1 MLADGSSRPLQK
13 GEILQPGAKLNIA
26 DDAKLIL
33 APYDESPA
41 AATPD
46 APAHDAPAPGQP
58 QAPDAG
64 TAASPDIAALQKSIL
79 QGVDPTQNFEASAAG
94 GAPAAGGGGGIGG
107 VAGASG
113 NGGFVTID
121 RIGDATIAAAGFD
134 TTYQT
139 EPVVDTQQV
148 VEPLLVNE
156 LTDQGEQLV
165 VAEDGVLNGNLLDN
179 TVNTDGPSAAS
190 VLLFSWGGNAN
201 VAVGT
206 SVTIDGIGTLVVNGD
221 GSFTF
226 TPAPNYDGAVPPVV
240 YTVTDGT
247 DTVQSTLELT
257 ITPVNDLADQGE
269 NVVVTEDAAVSGNL
283 LDNTVDNDGPQA
295 ATVTGFSWGGLA
307 NTTLGTPVTLA
318 GVGTLLVNA
327 DGSYQFTPATNYDG
341 PVPAVSYT
349 VTDGT
354 DSVQSILTITIIPVD
369 EPVEL
374 AGLQLEGGELTL
386 NEASLAGGSNPNAAA
401 VTQSGIFTFSAAD
414 GVQSLTLGGVA
425 LVTNGQAVTAF
436 PQTIISPL
444 GNQLIVTGINYNPVT
459 GTGSVNYS
467 YTLGGSETH
476 TQPANDNSLSES
488 FSVVL
493 VDTDGD
499 NTSGSLDVV
508 ILDDVPSVTLTT
520 NSEGLGSVSVDES
533 LVSLGGVGS
542 DGVASATL
550 SAANVQA
557 QFNPA
562 FGADG
567 AGSIGYSLALTGTN
581 VASGLY
587 AVDPAAANGQGA
599 AIVLNQVGNVIT
611 GSAGGVDYFTLTIN
625 PSTGEVTLALLDNVW
640 HGDTTNADD
649 SVALT
654 LGQGVLTLVQTV
666 TDADGDSASASVDL
680 GANGVFRFEDD
691 GPRAGLAEEA
701 PRLGATVDESLVSLG
716 GVGGDGVASATLS
729 AANVQA
735 QFNPAFGADGA
746 GSIGYS
752 LALTGTNVA
761 SGLYAV
767 DPLAANG
774 QGAAIVLNQVGN
786 VITGSAGGVDYFTLT
801 INPSTGEVTL
811 ALLDNVWHG
820 DTTNADDSV
829 ALTLGQGVLTLV
841 QTVTDADGDSA
852 SASVDLGANGVF
864 RFEDDGPR
872 AGLAVEAPRLGATVD
887 ESLVSLGGVG
897 SDGVASATLSAA
909 NVQAQFAPA
918 FGADGAGSIGYSL
931 ALTGTN
937 VASGLY
943 AVDPAAAN
951 GQGAAIVL
959 NQVGNV
965 ITGSAGGVDYF
976 TLTINPSTGEVTLAL
991 LDNVWHGDTTNA
1003 DDSVALTL
1011 GQGVLTLVQ
1020 TVTDADGDSAS
1031 ASVDLGAN
1039 GVFRF
1044 EDDGP
1049 RAGLAEEA
1057 PRLGATVD
1065 ESLVSLGGVGGDG
1078 VASATLS
1085 AANVQAQFNP
1095 AFGADGAGSIGYSL
1109 ALTGT
1114 NVASGLYAVD
1124 PLAANGQGAAIVLN
1138 QVGNV
1143 ITGSA
1148 GGVDYF
1154 TLTINPSTGEVT
1166 LALLD
1171 NVWHGDTTNADD
1183 SVALTL
1189 GQGVLTLV
1197 QTVTDADGDSASAS
1211 VDLGANGVFRF
1222 EDDGPR
1228 AGLAEEAPRLD
1239 ATVDESLVSLGGV
1252 GGDGVASATLSAA
1265 NVQAQFNP
1273 AFGADGAGSIGYS
1286 LALTGTNV
1294 ASGLYAVDPLAANGQ
1309 GAAIVLNQVGN
1320 VITGSAGGVD
1330 YFTLTINP
1338 STGEVTL
1345 ALLDNVWHGD
1355 TTNADDS
1362 VALTLGQG
1370 VLTLVQTVT
1379 DADGDSA
1386 SASVDLGAN
1395 GVFRFEDDG
1404 PRAGLAVEAPR
1415 LGATVDESL
1424 VSLGGVGSDG
1434 VASATLSAANVQAQ
1448 FAPAFGADGA
1458 GSIGYSLAL
1467 TGTNVASGL
1476 YAVDP
1481 AAANGQGAAIVLNQV
1496 GNVITGSAGG
1506 VDYFTLTINPSTG
1519 EVTLALLDNVW
1530 HGDTTNAD
1538 DSVALTLGQGV
1549 LTLVQTVT
1557 DADGD
1562 SASASVDLG
1571 ANGVFRFED
1580 DGPRAG
1586 LAEEAPRLGATVDES
1601 LVSLGGVGGDGV
1613 ASATLSAANVQAQFN
1628 PAFGADGAGSIGY
1641 SLALTGTNVAS
1652 GLYAVD
1658 PLAANGQGAAIVL
1671 NQVGNVITGSAG
1683 GVDYFT
1689 LTINPSTGEVTL
1701 ALLDNVWH
1709 GDTTNADDSVALTLG
1724 QGVLTLVQTVTDA
1737 DGDSASASVDL
1748 GANGVFRFEDDGPRA
1763 GLAEEAPRLGATVD
1777 ESLVS
1782 LGGVGGDGVASATLS
1797 AANVQAQFNPAFGA
1811 DGAGSIGYSLAL
1823 TGTNVAS
1830 GLYAVDPLAANGQG
1844 AAIVLNQV
1852 GNVITGSAG
1861 GVDYFT
1867 LTINPSTGEVTLA
1880 LLDNVWHGD
1889 TTNAD
1894 DSVALTLGQGVLTLV
1909 QTVTDADGDS
1919 ASASVD
1925 LGANGVFR
1933 FEDDGPRAGLAVEA
1947 PRLGATVDESL
1958 VSLGGV
1964 GGDGVASAT
1973 LSAAN
1978 VQAQFNPA
1986 FGADGAG
1993 SIGYSLA
2000 LTGTNVASGLY
2011 AVDPLAANGQGAAIV
2026 LNQVGN
2032 VITGSAGGVDYFTLT
2047 INPSTGEVTLALLDN
2062 VWHGDTTNADDSVA
2076 LTLGQGVLTLV
2087 QTVTDADGDSASASV
2102 DLGANGV
2109 FRFEDDGPRAGLA
2122 VEAPRLGAT
2131 VDESLVSLGGVGSD
2145 GVASATLSAANVQ
2158 AQFAPAFGADGAGSI
2173 GYSLALTGTNVASG
2187 LYAVDPAAANG
2198 QGAAIV
2204 LNQVGNV
2211 ITGSAGGV
2219 DYFTLTINPSTGE
2232 VTLALL
2238 DNVWHGDTTNADD
2251 SVALTLGQG
2260 VLTLVQTV
2268 TDADG
2273 DSASASVDLGA
2284 NGVFRFEDDGPRAG
2298 LAEEAPRLGAT
2309 VDESL
2314 VSLGG
2319 VGSDG
2324 VASAS
2329 LSAANVQAQFN
2340 PAFGADGAGS
2350 IGYSLALTGTNV
2362 ASGLYA
2368 VDPAA
2373 ANGQGAAI
2381 VLNQVGNVIT
2391 GSAGGVDY
2399 FTLTINPSTGEVTL
2413 ALLDNVWHGDT
2424 TNADDSVALTLGQGV
2439 LTLVQT
2445 VTDADGDSASAS
2457 VDLGANGVFRFE
2469 DDGPSVTINA
2479 VADSGI
2485 TLTTQ
2490 DAQTIGSASDTAT
2503 GSFAAAFLAA
2513 AVPSYGADGPG
2524 TTTVSGY
2531 SLSVTDSNSGL
2542 TSNGLAITL
2551 TKVGSD
2557 IVGSTTAGEVF
2568 RISVAS
2574 NGTVTLTQSAE
2585 LDHLPE
2591 DVDNSNDNNLISLAN
2606 GKVLLSATVTVV
2618 DGDNDTATGTVSAD
2632 LGGNIRFEDDV
2643 PSVTINAVADSGIT
2657 LTTQDAQTIG
2667 SASDT
2672 ATGSFAAAFLAAAVP
2687 SYGAD
2692 GPGTTTVSGY
2702 SLSVTDS
2709 NSGLTSNGLAITLT
2723 KVGSDIVGST
2733 TAGEVFRISVASN
2746 GTVTLTQSAE
2756 LDHLPEDVD
2765 NSNDNNLISLANGKV
2780 LLSATVTVVDGD
2792 NDTATGTVSADLGG
2806 NIRFEDDVPSVTIN
2820 AVADSGITLTTQD
2833 AQTIGS
2839 ASDTATGS
2847 FAAAFL
2853 AAAVPSYGADGPGTT
2868 TVSGY
2873 SLSVTDSNS
2882 GLTSN
2887 GLAITLTKVGSD
2899 IVGSTTAGEVFR
2911 ISVASNGT
2919 VTLTQ
2924 SAELDHL
2931 PEDVDNSND
2940 NNLISLANGKV
2951 LLSATVTVV
2960 DGDNDT
2966 ATGTVSA
2973 DLGGNIRFEDDVP
2986 SVTINAVADSGITL
3000 TTQDAQTIG
3009 SASDTATGSFAA
3021 AFLAAAVPSYGAD
3034 GPGTTTVSGYSLSVT
3049 DSNSGLTSNGLAITL
3064 TKVGSDIVGST
3075 TAGEVFRISVASNGT
3090 VTLTQSAELDHLPED
3105 VDNSNDNNL
3114 ISLANG
3120 KVLLSATVTVVDGDN
3135 DTATGTVS
3143 ADLGGNI
3150 RFEDD
3155 VPSVTINAVADSG
3168 ITLTTQDAQTIGS
3181 ASDTATGSFAAA
3193 FLAAAVPSYGADGPG
3208 TTTVSGYSLSVT
3220 DSNSG
3225 LTSNGLA
3232 ITLTKV
3238 GSDIVGSTTAGEVF
3252 RISVASNGT
3261 VTLTQSAELDHL
3273 PEDVDNSNDNNLISL
3288 ANGKVLLSATVT
3300 VVDGDNDTATGTV
3313 SADLGGNIRFEDDVP
3328 SVTIN
3333 AVADSGI
3340 TLTTQDAQTI
3350 GSASDTATGSFAAA
3364 FLAAAVP
3371 SYGADGPGTTTVSGY
3386 SLSVTDS
3393 NSGLTSNGLAITLTK
3408 VGSDIVGSTT
3418 AGEVFR
3424 ISVASNGTV
3433 TLTQSA
3439 ELDHL
3444 PEDVDN
3450 SNDNNLISL
3459 ANGKVLLSATVT
3471 VVDGDNDTATGTVSA
3486 DLGGN
3491 IRFEDDVPSV
3501 TINAVADSG
3510 ITLTTQDAQT
3520 IGSASDTA
3528 TGSFAAAFLAAAV
3541 PSYGADGPG
3550 TTTVSGYSLSVT
3562 DSNSGLTSNGLA
3574 ITLTKVGSDIV
3585 GSTTAG
3591 EVFRI
3596 SVASNGTVTLTQSAE
3611 LDHLPEDVDN
3621 SNDNNLISLANGKV
3635 LLSATVTVVDG
3646 DNDTATGTVSAD
3658 LGGNIRF
3665 EDDVPSVTINAVA
3678 DSGITLTTQDAQT
3691 IGSASD
3697 TATGSFAAAFL
3708 AAAVPSYGADGPGT
3722 TTVSGYSLSVTD
3734 SNSGL
3739 TSNGLAI
3746 TLTKVG
3752 SDIVGST
3759 TAGEVFRIS
3768 VASNG
3773 TVTLTQS
3780 AELDHLPED
3789 VDNSNDNN
3797 LISLAN
3803 GKVLLSATVT
3813 VVDGDNDTATG
3824 TVSADLGGNIRFE
3837 DDVPSVTIN
3846 AVADSG
3852 ITLTTQD
3859 AQTIG
3864 SASDTATGSFAAAF
3878 LAAAVPSYGA
3888 DGPGTTTVSG
3898 YSLSVTDSNSGLTS
3912 NGLAITLTKVGSD
3925 IVGSTTAGEVFR
3937 ISVASNGT
3945 VTLTQSAELDHLPED
3960 VDNSNDNNLIS
3971 LANGKVLLSATVT
3984 VVDGDND
3991 TATGTVSADLGG
4003 NIRFEDDVPS
4013 VTINAVADS
4022 GITLTTQDAQ
4032 TIGSASD
4039 TATGSFAAAF
4049 LAAAVPSYGADG
4061 PGTTTVSG
4069 YSLSVTDSNSGLTSN
4084 GLAITLT
4091 KVGSDIVG
4099 STTAGEVFRISV
4111 ASNGT
4116 VTLTQSA
4123 ELDHLPED
4131 VDNSND
4137 NNLISLA
4144 NGKVLLSATV
4154 TVVDGDNDT
4163 ATGTVSADLGGNIR
4177 FEDDVPS
4184 VTINA
4189 VADSSITLTT
4199 QDAQTI
4205 GSASDTATG
4214 SFAAAFLAAAVPS
4227 YGADGPGTTTVS
4239 GYSLSVTDSNS
4250 GLTSNGLA
4258 ITLTKVGSDIVGSTT
4273 AGEVFRISV
4282 ASNGTVTLTQSA
4294 ELDHLPEDVD
4304 NSNDNNLISLANGKV
4319 LLSATVTVV
4328 DGDNDTATGT
4338 VSADLGGNIRF
4349 EDDVPS
4355 VTINAVA
4362 DSGIT
4367 LTTQDAQTIGSA
4379 SDTATGSFAAA
4390 FLAAAV
4396 PSYGADGP
4404 GTTTVSGYSLSVTD
4418 SNSGLTSNGLAITLT
4433 KVGSD
4438 IVGSTTAGEVFRIS
4452 VASNGTVTLTQSA
4465 ELDHLPETV
4474 DNSNDN
4480 NLISLANGKVLLS
4493 ATVTVVDGDNDT
4505 ATGTVSADLGGNIR
4519 FEDDVP
4525 SVTINAVADSSI
4537 TLTTQDAQTI
4547 GSASDTATGSFAAAF
4562 LAAAVPSY
4570 GADGPGT
4577 TTVSGYSLSV
4587 TDSNSGL
4594 TSNGLAITLTKVGS
4608 DIVGS
4613 TTAGEVFRISVASN
4627 GTVTLTQSAELD
4639 HLPEDVDNSNDN
4651 NLISLANG
4659 KVLLSATVT
4668 VVDGD
4673 NDTATGTVSADLG
4686 GNIRF
4691 EDDVPTAN
4699 PVTNAGQATQVQN
4712 TNLMLI
4718 LDISGS
4724 MDYDSGYQGMTRM
4737 QVMQKSALE
4746 LLDKYSAYGN
4756 VMVNIITFA
4765 TSATNPTGVWVNVDT
4780 AKAIILGLVST
4791 DSTNYDDALNEA
4803 IKAFGDTGKLANA
4816 QNVSYFMSD
4825 GEPNANALSGSPATV
4840 PDGNNSLGGG
4850 DGIDGD
4856 GTTLTGEAKDWA
4868 DFLKANDINSFA
4880 LGMGSGSTAS
4890 ALDPIAYNGVSEVNT
4905 TSLIVTDFSQ
4915 LAATLLSTVVAP
4927 PLSGQLLNGGLTAST
4942 GADGGWIGSITVA
4955 GVTYHYDQK
4964 TDISSVTG
4972 GTSAGTFNT
4981 ATNEW
4986 SISVAGGILKV
4997 DMDNGAYTFTPP
5009 SVIPSGGISQVFGYN
5024 VIDHD
5029 GDTAASTLSLIINPA
5044 IGPTVVRDDFVI
5056 TNQDPSTIPDWALLA
5071 NDTGPLAATQ
5081 VITGVS
5087 GAVGGTVTDG
5097 AGSIVFDDTSGSATP
5112 STYDGSFNYTNSTTT
5127 DPAKVFVDVQSGST
5141 LTGSYLDEILIG
5153 GSGNDTLNGNAGN
5166 DILLGGAG
5174 NDSLNGG
5181 EGNDI
5186 LVGGA
5191 GNDTLNGGSGNDTA
5205 SYLDSTAGVTVTVN
5219 GNNQITG
5226 GAGTDSLSNMENL
5239 IGSMFNDS
5247 LTGDGNA
5254 NVLSGL
5260 AGNDILIGGGG
5271 DDMLIGGAGSDTMTG
5286 GTGKDTFKWMAGD
5299 AGGIDT
5305 IKDFTTGAN
5314 GDVLDLSELLSGEH
5328 TNAATLDQYFNFASG
5343 PGSNKS
5349 TLTIDLDGSGSASTT
5364 HTIFFDNVDLTLGGT
5379 RTDQQII
5386 QDLLDQ
5392 GNLKVDP

>member
-1 MLADGSSRPLQK
+1 M
-13 GEILQPGAKLNIA
+13 
-26 DDAKLIL
+26 
-33 APYDESPA
+33 
-41 AATPD
+41 
-46 APAHDAPAPGQP
+46 
-58 QAPDAG
+58 
-64 TAASPDIAALQKSIL
+64 QKSIL

-134 TTYQT
+134 TTYQA
-139 EPVVDTQQV
+139 EPVVDTQQIA
-148 VEPLLVNE
+148 EPLLVNE
-156 LTDQGEQLV
+156 LTDQGEQLT
-165 VAEDGVLNGNLLDN
+165 VAEDGSLSGNLLDN
-179 TVNTDGPSAAS
+179 TVNTDGPQAAS
-190 VLLFSWGGNAN
+190 VLIFTWGDNAN
-201 VAVGT
+201 IAAGT
-206 SVTIDGIGTLVVNGD
+206 SVTIDGVGTLIVNTD

-226 TPAPNYDGAVPPVV
+226 TPAPNYDGAVPPVI

-257 ITPVNDLADQGE
+257 ITPINDLADEGE
-269 NVVVTEDAAVSGNL
+269 SVVVTEDVAVSGNL
-283 LDNTVDNDGPQA
+283 LANTIDNDGPQA
-295 ATVTGFSWGGLA
+295 ASVSGFSWGGVA
-307 NTTLGTPVTLA
+307 NATLGTPVSLA
-318 GVGTLLVNA
+318 GIGTLLINA
-327 DGSYQFTPATNYDG
+327 DGSYQFTPALNYDG

-349 VTDGT
+349 VTDGVDT
-354 DSVQSILTITIIPVD
+354 VQSTLTITITPVD

-374 AGLQLEGGELTL
+374 AGLQVEGGELTL
-386 NEASLAGGSNPNAAA
+386 NEASLADGSNPNAAA
-401 VTQSGIFTFSAAD
+401 LTQSGIFTFSAAD

-425 LVTNGQAVTAF
+425 LITNGQTITSF
-436 PQTIISPL
+436 PQTIASPL
-444 GNQLIVTGINYNPVT
+444 GNQLTVTGINYNPAT
-459 GTGSVNYS
+459 GTGSVSYS
-467 YTLGGSETH
+467 YTLNDSETH
-476 TQPANDNSLSES
+476 TQPANDASLVES
-488 FSVVL
+488 FNVVL
-493 VDTDGD
+493 VDPDGD
-499 NTSGSLDVV
+499 TANGSLDVV
-508 ILDDVPSVTLTT
+508 ILDDIPSVTLTSNT
-520 NSEGLGSVSVDES
+520 QGLGTVSVDES
-533 LVSLGGVGS
+533 LVSLGGVGG
-542 DGVASATL
+542 DGVASASL
-550 SAANVQA
+550 SAADVQA

-567 AGSIGYSLALTGTN
+567 AGSIGYSLALSGSN

-587 AVDPAAANGQGA
+587 AVDPLAANGQGA
-599 AIVLNQVGNVIT
+599 AILLNQVGNVIT

-625 PSTGEVTLALLDNVW
+625 PTSGEVTLALLDNVW
-640 HGDTTNADD
+640 HGDTSNADD

-654 LGQGVLTLVQTV
+654 VGQGVLTLVQTV
-666 TDADGDSASASVDL
+666 TDADGDRASAAVDL
-680 GANGVFRFEDD
+680 GANSVFRFEDD

-701 PRLGATVDESLVSLG
+701 PSLGATVDESLVSLG
-716 GVGGDGVASATLS
+716 GVGGDGVASASLS
-729 AANVQA
+729 AADVQA

-752 LALTGTNVA
+752 LALSGSNVA

-774 QGAAIVLNQVGN
+774 QGAAILLNQVGN

-801 INPSTGEVTL
+801 INPTSGEVTL

-820 DTTNADDSV
+820 DTSNADDSV
-829 ALTLGQGVLTLV
+829 ALTVGQGVLTLV
-841 QTVTDADGDSA
+841 QTVTDADGDRA
-852 SASVDLGANGVF
+852 SVAVDLGANSVF

-872 AGLAVEAPRLGATVD
+872 AGLAEEAPSLGATVD

-897 SDGVASATLSAA
+897 GDGVASASLSAA
-909 NVQAQFAPA
+909 DVQAQFNPA

-931 ALTGTN
+931 ALSGSN

-943 AVDPAAAN
+943 AVDPLAAN
-951 GQGAAIVL
+951 GQGAAILL

-976 TLTINPSTGEVTLAL
+976 TLTINPTSGEVTLAL
-991 LDNVWHGDTTNA
+991 LDNVWHGDTSNA
-1003 DDSVALTL
+1003 DDSVALTV

-1020 TVTDADGDSAS
+1020 TVTDADGDRAS
-1031 ASVDLGAN
+1031 AAVDLGAN
-1039 GVFRF
+1039 SVFRF

-1057 PRLGATVD
+1057 PSLGATVD

-1078 VASATLS
+1078 VASASLS
-1085 AANVQAQFNP
+1085 AADVQAQFNP

-1109 ALTGT
+1109 ALSGS

-1124 PLAANGQGAAIVLN
+1124 PLTANGQGAAILLN

-1154 TLTINPSTGEVT
+1154 TLTINPTSGEVT

-1171 NVWHGDTTNADD
+1171 NVWHGDTSNADD
-1183 SVALTL
+1183 SVALTV

-1197 QTVTDADGDSASAS
+1197 QTVTDADGDRASAA
-1211 VDLGANGVFRF
+1211 VDLGANSVFRF

-1228 AGLAEEAPRLD
+1228 AGLAEEAPSLG

-1252 GGDGVASATLSAA
+1252 GGDGVASASLSAA
-1265 NVQAQFNP
+1265 DVQAQFNP

-1286 LALTGTNV
+1286 LALSGSNV

-1309 GAAIVLNQVGN
+1309 GAAILLNQVGN

-1338 STGEVTL
+1338 TSGEVTL

-1355 TTNADDS
+1355 TSNADDS
-1362 VALTLGQG
+1362 VALTVGQG

-1379 DADGDSA
+1379 DADGDRA
-1386 SASVDLGAN
+1386 SAAVDLGAN
-1395 GVFRFEDDG
+1395 
-1404 PRAGLAVEAPR
+1404 
-1415 LGATVDESL
+1415 S
-1424 VSLGGVGSDG
+1424 
-1434 VASATLSAANVQAQ
+1434 
-1448 FAPAFGADGA
+1448 
-1458 GSIGYSLAL
+1458 
-1467 TGTNVASGL
+1467 
-1476 YAVDP
+1476 
-1481 AAANGQGAAIVLNQV
+1481 
-1496 GNVITGSAGG
+1496 
-1506 VDYFTLTINPSTG
+1506 
-1519 EVTLALLDNVW
+1519 
-1530 HGDTTNAD
+1530 
-1538 DSVALTLGQGV
+1538 
-1549 LTLVQTVT
+1549 
-1557 DADGD
+1557 
-1562 SASASVDLG
+1562 
-1571 ANGVFRFED
+1571 
-1580 DGPRAG
+1580 
-1586 LAEEAPRLGATVDES
+1586 
-1601 LVSLGGVGGDGV
+1601 
-1613 ASATLSAANVQAQFN
+1613 
-1628 PAFGADGAGSIGY
+1628 
-1641 SLALTGTNVAS
+1641 
-1652 GLYAVD
+1652 
-1658 PLAANGQGAAIVL
+1658 
-1671 NQVGNVITGSAG
+1671 
-1683 GVDYFT
+1683 
-1689 LTINPSTGEVTL
+1689 
-1701 ALLDNVWH
+1701 
-1709 GDTTNADDSVALTLG
+1709 
-1724 QGVLTLVQTVTDA
+1724 
-1737 DGDSASASVDL
+1737 
-1748 GANGVFRFEDDGPRA
+1748 
-1763 GLAEEAPRLGATVD
+1763 
-1777 ESLVS
+1777 
-1782 LGGVGGDGVASATLS
+1782 
-1797 AANVQAQFNPAFGA
+1797 
-1811 DGAGSIGYSLAL
+1811 
-1823 TGTNVAS
+1823 
-1830 GLYAVDPLAANGQG
+1830 
-1844 AAIVLNQV
+1844 
-1852 GNVITGSAG
+1852 
-1861 GVDYFT
+1861 
-1867 LTINPSTGEVTLA
+1867 
-1880 LLDNVWHGD
+1880 
-1889 TTNAD
+1889 
-1894 DSVALTLGQGVLTLV
+1894 
-1909 QTVTDADGDS
+1909 
-1919 ASASVD
+1919 
-1925 LGANGVFR
+1925 
-1933 FEDDGPRAGLAVEA
+1933 
-1947 PRLGATVDESL
+1947 
-1958 VSLGGV
+1958 
-1964 GGDGVASAT
+1964 
-1973 LSAAN
+1973 
-1978 VQAQFNPA
+1978 
-1986 FGADGAG
+1986 
-1993 SIGYSLA
+1993 
-2000 LTGTNVASGLY
+2000 
-2011 AVDPLAANGQGAAIV
+2011 
-2026 LNQVGN
+2026 
-2032 VITGSAGGVDYFTLT
+2032 
-2047 INPSTGEVTLALLDN
+2047 
-2062 VWHGDTTNADDSVA
+2062 
-2076 LTLGQGVLTLV
+2076 
-2087 QTVTDADGDSASASV
+2087 
-2102 DLGANGV
+2102 
-2109 FRFEDDGPRAGLA
+2109 
-2122 VEAPRLGAT
+2122 
-2131 VDESLVSLGGVGSD
+2131 
-2145 GVASATLSAANVQ
+2145 
-2158 AQFAPAFGADGAGSI
+2158 
-2173 GYSLALTGTNVASG
+2173 
-2187 LYAVDPAAANG
+2187 
-2198 QGAAIV
+2198 
-2204 LNQVGNV
+2204 
-2211 ITGSAGGV
+2211 
-2219 DYFTLTINPSTGE
+2219 
-2232 VTLALL
+2232 
-2238 DNVWHGDTTNADD
+2238 
-2251 SVALTLGQG
+2251 
-2260 VLTLVQTV
+2260 
-2268 TDADG
+2268 
-2273 DSASASVDLGA
+2273 
-2284 NGVFRFEDDGPRAG
+2284 
-2298 LAEEAPRLGAT
+2298 
-2309 VDESL
+2309 
-2314 VSLGG
+2314 
-2319 VGSDG
+2319 
-2324 VASAS
+2324 
-2329 LSAANVQAQFN
+2329 
-2340 PAFGADGAGS
+2340 
-2350 IGYSLALTGTNV
+2350 
-2362 ASGLYA
+2362 
-2368 VDPAA
+2368 
-2373 ANGQGAAI
+2373 
-2381 VLNQVGNVIT
+2381 
-2391 GSAGGVDY
+2391 
-2399 FTLTINPSTGEVTL
+2399 
-2413 ALLDNVWHGDT
+2413 
-2424 TNADDSVALTLGQGV
+2424 
-2439 LTLVQT
+2439 
-2445 VTDADGDSASAS
+2445 
-2457 VDLGANGVFRFE
+2457 VFRFE

-2479 VADSGI
+2479 VADGGI

-2490 DAQTIGSASDTAT
+2490 DAQTIGAASDTAT

-2513 AVPSYGADGPG
+2513 AVPNYGADGPG
-2524 TTTVSGY
+2524 STTVSGY

-2551 TKVGSD
+2551 TKVGND
-2557 IVGSTTAGEVF
+2557 IVGSTTDGEVF

-2632 LGGNIRFEDDV
+2632 LGGNINFEDDV
-2643 PSVTINAVADSGIT
+2643 PSVTINAVADGGIT

-2667 SASDT
+2667 AASDT

-2687 SYGAD
+2687 NYGAD
-2692 GPGTTTVSGY
+2692 GPGSTTVSGY

-2723 KVGSDIVGST
+2723 KVGNDIVGST
-2733 TAGEVFRISVASN
+2733 TDGEVFRISVASN

-2806 NIRFEDDVPSVTIN
+2806 NINFEDDVPSVTIN
-2820 AVADSGITLTTQD
+2820 AVADGGITLTTQD
-2833 AQTIGS
+2833 AQTIGA

-2853 AAAVPSYGADGPGTT
+2853 AAAVPNYGADGPGST

-2887 GLAITLTKVGSD
+2887 GLAITLTKVGND
-2899 IVGSTTAGEVFR
+2899 IVGSTTDGEVFR

-2973 DLGGNIRFEDDVP
+2973 DLGGNINFEDDVP
-2986 SVTINAVADSGITL
+2986 SVTINAVADGGITL

-3009 SASDTATGSFAA
+3009 AASDTATGSFAA
-3021 AFLAAAVPSYGAD
+3021 AFLAAAVPNYGAD
-3034 GPGTTTVSGYSLSVT
+3034 GPGSTTVSGYSLSVT

-3064 TKVGSDIVGST
+3064 TKVGNDIVGST
-3075 TAGEVFRISVASNGT
+3075 TDGEVFRISVASNGT

-3150 RFEDD
+3150 NFEDD
-3155 VPSVTINAVADSG
+3155 VPSVTINAVADGG
-3168 ITLTTQDAQTIGS
+3168 ITLTTQDAQTIGA

-3193 FLAAAVPSYGADGPG
+3193 FLAAAVPNYGADGPG
-3208 TTTVSGYSLSVT
+3208 STTVSGYSLSVT

-3238 GSDIVGSTTAGEVF
+3238 GNDIVGSTTDGEVF

-3313 SADLGGNIRFEDDVP
+3313 SADLGGNINFEDDVP

-3333 AVADSGI
+3333 AVADGGI

-3350 GSASDTATGSFAAA
+3350 GAASDTATGSFAAA

-3371 SYGADGPGTTTVSGY
+3371 NYGADGPGSTTVSGY

-3408 VGSDIVGSTT
+3408 VGNDIVGSTT
-3418 AGEVFR
+3418 DGEVFR

-3491 IRFEDDVPSV
+3491 INFEDDVPSV
-3501 TINAVADSG
+3501 TINAVADGG

-3520 IGSASDTA
+3520 IGAASDTA

-3541 PSYGADGPG
+3541 PNYGADGPG
-3550 TTTVSGYSLSVT
+3550 STTVSGYSLSVT

-3574 ITLTKVGSDIV
+3574 ITLTKVGNDIV
-3585 GSTTAG
+3585 GSTTDG

-3658 LGGNIRF
+3658 LGGNINF

-3678 DSGITLTTQDAQT
+3678 DGGITLTTQDAQT
-3691 IGSASD
+3691 IGAASD

-3708 AAAVPSYGADGPGT
+3708 AAAVPNYGADGPGS

-3752 SDIVGST
+3752 NDIVGST
-3759 TAGEVFRIS
+3759 TDGEVFRIS

-3824 TVSADLGGNIRFE
+3824 TVSADLGGNINFE

-3846 AVADSG
+3846 AVADGG

-3864 SASDTATGSFAAAF
+3864 AASDTATGSFAAAF
-3878 LAAAVPSYGA
+3878 LAAAVPNYGA
-3888 DGPGTTTVSG
+3888 DGPGSTTVSG

-3912 NGLAITLTKVGSD
+3912 NGLAITLTKVGND
-3925 IVGSTTAGEVFR
+3925 IVGSTTDGEVFR

-4003 NIRFEDDVPS
+4003 NINFEDDVPS
-4013 VTINAVADS
+4013 VTINAVADG

-4032 TIGSASD
+4032 TIGAASD

-4049 LAAAVPSYGADG
+4049 LAAAVPNYGADG
-4061 PGTTTVSG
+4061 PGSTTVSG

-4091 KVGSDIVG
+4091 KVGNDIVG
-4099 STTAGEVFRISV
+4099 STTDGEVFRISV

-4163 ATGTVSADLGGNIR
+4163 ATGTVSADLGGNIN

-4189 VADSSITLTT
+4189 VADGGITLTT

-4205 GSASDTATG
+4205 GAASDTATG
-4214 SFAAAFLAAAVPS
+4214 SFAAAFLAAAVPN
-4227 YGADGPGTTTVS
+4227 YGADGPGSTTVS

-4258 ITLTKVGSDIVGSTT
+4258 ITLTKVGNDIVGSTT
-4273 AGEVFRISV
+4273 DGEVFRISV

-4338 VSADLGGNIRF
+4338 VSADLGGNINF

-4362 DSGIT
+4362 DGGIT
-4367 LTTQDAQTIGSA
+4367 LTTQDAQTIGAA

-4396 PSYGADGP
+4396 PNYGADGP
-4404 GTTTVSGYSLSVTD
+4404 GSTTVSGYSLSVTD

-4433 KVGSD
+4433 KVGND
-4438 IVGSTTAGEVFRIS
+4438 IVGSTT
-4452 VASNGTVTLTQSA
+4452 
-4465 ELDHLPETV
+4465 D
-4474 DNSNDN
+4474 
-4480 NLISLANGKVLLS
+4480 
-4493 ATVTVVDGDNDT
+4493 
-4505 ATGTVSADLGGNIR
+4505 
-4519 FEDDVP
+4519 
-4525 SVTINAVADSSI
+4525 
-4537 TLTTQDAQTI
+4537 
-4547 GSASDTATGSFAAAF
+4547 
-4562 LAAAVPSY
+4562 
-4570 GADGPGT
+4570 
-4577 TTVSGYSLSV
+4577 
-4587 TDSNSGL
+4587 
-4594 TSNGLAITLTKVGS
+4594 
-4608 DIVGS
+4608 
-4613 TTAGEVFRISVASN
+4613 GEVFRISVASN

-4686 GNIRF
+4686 GNINF
-4691 EDDVPTAN
+4691 EDDVPTAKDN
-4699 PVTNAGQATQVQN
+4699 SIVITEAGLPPF
-4712 TNLMLI
+4712 NLVMVI
-4718 LDISGS
+4718 DTSGS
-4724 MDYDSGYQGMTRM
+4724 MLWQIGTTSNGSPNR
-4737 QVMQKSALE
+4737 LE
-4746 LLDKYSAYGN
+4746 LAKDALNHMIDSYVALGVPLVITVIDFASGAVLIPQTSDPDVAKASISGLPTDGGGTNYNAPLVLAQNQLTTDLANPALAGYETKVYFLSDGAPNEGN
-4756 VMVNIITFA
+4756 VPAGWTSFVNNNNVEVYA
-4765 TSATNPTGVWVNVDT
+4765 VGLNVSGNASAI
-4780 AKAIILGLVST
+4780 AQLGLVEDNGDAVTLVNNIYDLDATLQATVPPPATGNVIT
-4791 DSTNYDDALNEA
+4791 DVDATA
-4803 IKAFGDTGKLANA
+4803 GVDSAGADA
-4816 QNVSYFMSD
+4816 
-4825 GEPNANALSGSPATV
+4825 PATV
-4840 PDGNNSLGGG
+4840 FQVSFTVSNPAAYVGVADSINGNVVTFLVQGGTTGPMTTPLGGQLVVNADGSYSYTPPNDVAVDTLETFTYTIVDADGDTSSALLKILVLDTTPITASVFEDGLPTGLPGNDPSLTTVGGSLAHMVIDSASVSFGVGSTAGLPALTSGGVPITYSIVHGVGVDTLVAMAGSKPIFTLAVEADGDYTFTLQGPIDHAQADGNDLELKALNLSSAITAHEGPDNVTLVRDFIVQVEDDVPLVMTPAMGVMLNQSGLTETFLL
-4850 DGIDGD
+4850 DGD
-4856 GTTLTGEAKDWA
+4856 G
-4868 DFLKANDINSFA
+4868 S
-4880 LGMGSGSTAS
+4880 
-4890 ALDPIAYNGVSEVNT
+4890 
-4905 TSLIVTDFSQ
+4905 
-4915 LAATLLSTVVAP
+4915 
-4927 PLSGQLLNGGLTAST
+4927 LLNNY
-4942 GADGGWIGSITVA
+4942 GADGGSIRFDSSLNGSSGLTSGGLPITYTLSSDGITLTATTAAGTVFIATLQPASGTYQIQMIGEVDGGQTTIDFNGGGYDFVGGNASWAGFNTAANDNSKDLLLTAMTNGVDGGTVNTSANTGGISSGSSVGSGEAMRIDFVIDLTGNPVSGGSYGVLANQTHAFEAHYDVNGASAMFTAINSSSSVKLVARQDVDNDNDIGDGNKESLTAVAISYNGSTRIVSIGAGMSQVVSVGGHSFTVNFTDDDPTAGVAYVATVA
-4955 GVTYHYDQK
+4955 GVISNTKLAAYTADGYNSLEFHYAAGSTFKIGDFG
-4964 TDISSVTG
+4964 SSVATPGVPVNLQLPVTLTDGDGDAVHSNIGLSLLPDAPFTVDYEDSASAVNVTLTSTQGHAIGSDFGDSITG
-4972 GTSAGTFNT
+4972 NSLDN
-4981 ATNEW
+4981 
-4986 SISVAGGILKV
+4986 IL
-4997 DMDNGAYTFTPP
+4997 
-5009 SVIPSGGISQVFGYN
+5009 SGG
-5024 VIDHD
+5024 D
-5029 GDTAASTLSLIINPA
+5029 GDDLLYGMGGKDTL
-5044 IGPTVVRDDFVI
+5044 
-5056 TNQDPSTIPDWALLA
+5056 
-5071 NDTGPLAATQ
+5071 
-5081 VITGVS
+5081 
-5087 GAVGGTVTDG
+5087 VGG
-5097 AGSIVFDDTSGSATP
+5097 SG
-5112 STYDGSFNYTNSTTT
+5112 N
-5127 DPAKVFVDVQSGST
+5127 DV
-5141 LTGSYLDEILIG
+5141 LDG
-5153 GSGNDTLNGNAGN
+5153 GSGNDTLYGESGNDTLIGGIGN
-5166 DILLGGAG
+5166 DILQG
-5174 NDSLNGG
+5174 
-5181 EGNDI
+5181 
-5186 LVGGA
+5186 
-5191 GNDTLNGGSGNDTA
+5191 
-5205 SYLDSTAGVTVTVN
+5205 
-5219 GNNQITG
+5219 
-5226 GAGTDSLSNMENL
+5226 
-5239 IGSMFNDS
+5239 
-5247 LTGDGNA
+5247 GDGND
-5254 NVLSGL
+5254 L
-5260 AGNDILIGGGG
+5260 LIGG
-5271 DDMLIGGAGSDTMTG
+5271 LGSDTMTG
-5286 GTGKDTFKWMAGD
+5286 GAGSDTFKWIAGD
-5299 AGGIDT
+5299 ADGSTDT
-5305 IKDFTTGAN
+5305 ITDFTLGN
-5314 GDVLDLSELLSGEH
+5314 PSNGGDVLDLSDLLVGVPSGFNNNDLATVLNNYLQFDTT
-5328 TNAATLDQYFNFASG
+5328 TN
-5343 PGSNKS
+5343 K
-5349 TLTIDLDGSGSASTT
+5349 LTIDTNGSASGGSQLTVQFQGNLDLDQNGGLTT
-5364 HTIFFDNVDLTLGGT
+5364 NHD
-5379 RTDQQII
+5379 II
-5386 QDLLDQ
+5386 KQLLDD

>member
-1 MLADGSSRPLQK
+1 M
-13 GEILQPGAKLNIA
+13 
-26 DDAKLIL
+26 
-33 APYDESPA
+33 
-41 AATPD
+41 
-46 APAHDAPAPGQP
+46 
-58 QAPDAG
+58 
-64 TAASPDIAALQKSIL
+64 
-79 QGVDPTQNFEASAAG
+79 
-94 GAPAAGGGGGIGG
+94 
-107 VAGASG
+107 
-113 NGGFVTID
+113 
-121 RIGDATIAAAGFD
+121 
-134 TTYQT
+134 
-139 EPVVDTQQV
+139 
-148 VEPLLVNE
+148 
-156 LTDQGEQLV
+156 
-165 VAEDGVLNGNLLDN
+165 
-179 TVNTDGPSAAS
+179 
-190 VLLFSWGGNAN
+190 
-201 VAVGT
+201 
-206 SVTIDGIGTLVVNGD
+206 
-221 GSFTF
+221 
-226 TPAPNYDGAVPPVV
+226 
-240 YTVTDGT
+240 
-247 DTVQSTLELT
+247 
-257 ITPVNDLADQGE
+257 
-269 NVVVTEDAAVSGNL
+269 
-283 LDNTVDNDGPQA
+283 
-295 ATVTGFSWGGLA
+295 
-307 NTTLGTPVTLA
+307 
-318 GVGTLLVNA
+318 
-327 DGSYQFTPATNYDG
+327 
-341 PVPAVSYT
+341 
-349 VTDGT
+349 
-354 DSVQSILTITIIPVD
+354 
-369 EPVEL
+369 
-374 AGLQLEGGELTL
+374 
-386 NEASLAGGSNPNAAA
+386 
-401 VTQSGIFTFSAAD
+401 
-414 GVQSLTLGGVA
+414 
-425 LVTNGQAVTAF
+425 
-436 PQTIISPL
+436 
-444 GNQLIVTGINYNPVT
+444 
-459 GTGSVNYS
+459 
-467 YTLGGSETH
+467 
-476 TQPANDNSLSES
+476 
-488 FSVVL
+488 
-493 VDTDGD
+493 
-499 NTSGSLDVV
+499 
-508 ILDDVPSVTLTT
+508 
-520 NSEGLGSVSVDES
+520 SVDES
-533 LVSLGGVGS
+533 LVSLGGVGT

-550 SAANVQA
+550 SAADVQA

-581 VASGLY
+581 VVSGLY

-666 TDADGDSASASVDL
+666 TDADGDSASAAVDL

-691 GPRAGLAEEA
+691 GPRAGLAVEA
-701 PRLGATVDESLVSLG
+701 PSLGATVDESLVSLG
-716 GVGGDGVASATLS
+716 GVGTDGVASATLS

-752 LALTGTNVA
+752 LALTGTNV
-761 SGLYAV
+761 V
-767 DPLAANG
+767 
-774 QGAAIVLNQVGN
+774 
-786 VITGSAGGVDYFTLT
+786 
-801 INPSTGEVTL
+801 
-811 ALLDNVWHG
+811 
-820 DTTNADDSV
+820 
-829 ALTLGQGVLTLV
+829 
-841 QTVTDADGDSA
+841 
-852 SASVDLGANGVF
+852 
-864 RFEDDGPR
+864 
-872 AGLAVEAPRLGATVD
+872 
-887 ESLVSLGGVG
+887 
-897 SDGVASATLSAA
+897 
-909 NVQAQFAPA
+909 
-918 FGADGAGSIGYSL
+918 
-931 ALTGTN
+931 
-937 VASGLY
+937 SGLY

-1031 ASVDLGAN
+1031 AAVDLGAN

-1049 RAGLAEEA
+1049 RAGLAVEA
-1057 PRLGATVD
+1057 PSLGATVD
-1065 ESLVSLGGVGGDG
+1065 ESLVSLGGVGTDG

-1114 NVASGLYAVD
+1114 NVV
-1124 PLAANGQGAAIVLN
+1124 
-1138 QVGNV
+1138 
-1143 ITGSA
+1143 
-1148 GGVDYF
+1148 
-1154 TLTINPSTGEVT
+1154 
-1166 LALLD
+1166 
-1171 NVWHGDTTNADD
+1171 
-1183 SVALTL
+1183 
-1189 GQGVLTLV
+1189 
-1197 QTVTDADGDSASAS
+1197 
-1211 VDLGANGVFRF
+1211 
-1222 EDDGPR
+1222 
-1228 AGLAEEAPRLD
+1228 
-1239 ATVDESLVSLGGV
+1239 
-1252 GGDGVASATLSAA
+1252 
-1265 NVQAQFNP
+1265 
-1273 AFGADGAGSIGYS
+1273 
-1286 LALTGTNV
+1286 
-1294 ASGLYAVDPLAANGQ
+1294 
-1309 GAAIVLNQVGN
+1309 
-1320 VITGSAGGVD
+1320 
-1330 YFTLTINP
+1330 
-1338 STGEVTL
+1338 
-1345 ALLDNVWHGD
+1345 
-1355 TTNADDS
+1355 
-1362 VALTLGQG
+1362 
-1370 VLTLVQTVT
+1370 
-1379 DADGDSA
+1379 
-1386 SASVDLGAN
+1386 
-1395 GVFRFEDDG
+1395 
-1404 PRAGLAVEAPR
+1404 
-1415 LGATVDESL
+1415 
-1424 VSLGGVGSDG
+1424 
-1434 VASATLSAANVQAQ
+1434 
-1448 FAPAFGADGA
+1448 
-1458 GSIGYSLAL
+1458 
-1467 TGTNVASGL
+1467 SGL

-1562 SASASVDLG
+1562 SASAAVDLG

-1586 LAEEAPRLGATVDES
+1586 LAVEAPSLGATVDES
-1601 LVSLGGVGGDGV
+1601 LVSLGGVGTDGV

-1641 SLALTGTNVAS
+1641 SLALTGTNV
-1652 GLYAVD
+1652 V
-1658 PLAANGQGAAIVL
+1658 
-1671 NQVGNVITGSAG
+1671 
-1683 GVDYFT
+1683 
-1689 LTINPSTGEVTL
+1689 
-1701 ALLDNVWH
+1701 
-1709 GDTTNADDSVALTLG
+1709 
-1724 QGVLTLVQTVTDA
+1724 
-1737 DGDSASASVDL
+1737 
-1748 GANGVFRFEDDGPRA
+1748 
-1763 GLAEEAPRLGATVD
+1763 
-1777 ESLVS
+1777 
-1782 LGGVGGDGVASATLS
+1782 
-1797 AANVQAQFNPAFGA
+1797 
-1811 DGAGSIGYSLAL
+1811 
-1823 TGTNVAS
+1823 
-1830 GLYAVDPLAANGQG
+1830 
-1844 AAIVLNQV
+1844 
-1852 GNVITGSAG
+1852 
-1861 GVDYFT
+1861 
-1867 LTINPSTGEVTLA
+1867 
-1880 LLDNVWHGD
+1880 
-1889 TTNAD
+1889 
-1894 DSVALTLGQGVLTLV
+1894 
-1909 QTVTDADGDS
+1909 
-1919 ASASVD
+1919 
-1925 LGANGVFR
+1925 
-1933 FEDDGPRAGLAVEA
+1933 
-1947 PRLGATVDESL
+1947 
-1958 VSLGGV
+1958 
-1964 GGDGVASAT
+1964 
-1973 LSAAN
+1973 
-1978 VQAQFNPA
+1978 
-1986 FGADGAG
+1986 
-1993 SIGYSLA
+1993 
-2000 LTGTNVASGLY
+2000 
-2011 AVDPLAANGQGAAIV
+2011 
-2026 LNQVGN
+2026 
-2032 VITGSAGGVDYFTLT
+2032 
-2047 INPSTGEVTLALLDN
+2047 
-2062 VWHGDTTNADDSVA
+2062 
-2076 LTLGQGVLTLV
+2076 
-2087 QTVTDADGDSASASV
+2087 
-2102 DLGANGV
+2102 
-2109 FRFEDDGPRAGLA
+2109 
-2122 VEAPRLGAT
+2122 
-2131 VDESLVSLGGVGSD
+2131 
-2145 GVASATLSAANVQ
+2145 
-2158 AQFAPAFGADGAGSI
+2158 
-2173 GYSLALTGTNVASG
+2173 SG

-2273 DSASASVDLGA
+2273 DSASAAVDLGA

-2298 LAEEAPRLGAT
+2298 LAVEAPSLGAT

-2319 VGSDG
+2319 VGTDG
-2324 VASAS
+2324 VASAT

-2362 ASGLYA
+2362 VSGLYA

-2445 VTDADGDSASAS
+2445 VTDADGDSASAAVDLGANGVFRFEDDGPRAGLAVEAPS
-2457 VDLGANGVFRFE
+2457 LGATVDESLVSLGGVGTDGVASATLSAANVQAQFNPAFGADGAGSIGYSLALTGTNVVSGLYAVDPAAANGQGAAIVLNQVGNVITGSAGGVDYFTLTINPTTGEVTLALLDNVWHGDTTNADDSVALTLGQGVLTLVQTVTDADGDSASAAVDLGANGVFRFEDDGPRAGLAVEAPSLGATVDESLVSLGGVGTDGVASATLSAANVQAQFNPAFGADGAGSIGYSLALTGSNVASGLYAVDPAAANGQGAAIVLNQVGNVITGSAGGVDYFTLTINPTTGEVTLALLDNVWHGDTTNADDSVALTLGQGVLTLVQTVTDADGDSASAAVDLGANGVFRFE

-2479 VADSGI
+2479 VVDGGI

-2632 LGGNIRFEDDV
+2632 LGGNISFEDDV
-2643 PSVTINAVADSGIT
+2643 PSVTINAVVDGGIT

-2806 NIRFEDDVPSVTIN
+2806 NISFEDDVPSVTIN
-2820 AVADSGITLTTQD
+2820 AVVDGGITLTTQDAQTIGSASDTATGSFAAAFLAAAVPSYGADGPGTTTVSGYSLSVTDSNSGLTSNGLAITLTKVGSDIVGSTTAGEVFRISVASNGTVTLTQSAELDHLPEDVDNNNDNNLISLANGKVLLSATVTVVDGDNDTATGTVSADLGGNISFEDDVPSVTINAVVDGGITLTTQDAQTIGSASDTATGSFAAAFLAAAVPSYGADGPGTTTVSGYSLSVTDSNSGLTSNGLAITLTKVGSDIVGSTTAGEVFRISVASNGTVTLTQSAELDHLPEDVDNNNDNNLISLANGKVLLSATVTVVDGDNDTATGTVSADLGGNISFEDDVPSVTINAVVDGGITLTTQD

-2973 DLGGNIRFEDDVP
+2973 DLGGNISFEDDVP
-2986 SVTINAVADSGITL
+2986 SVTINAVVDGGITL

-3150 RFEDD
+3150 SFEDD
-3155 VPSVTINAVADSG
+3155 VPSVTINAVVDGGITLTTQDAQTIGSASDTATGSFAAAFLAAAVPSYGADGPGTTTVSGYSLSVTDSNSGLTSNGLAITLTKVGSDIVGSTTAGEVFRISVASNGTVTLTQSAELDHLPEDVDNNNDNNLISLANGKVLLSATVTVVDGDNDTATGTVSADLGGNISFEDDVPSVTINAVVDGGITLTTQDAQTIGSASDTATGSFAAAFLAAAVPSYGADGPGTTTVSGYSLSVTDSNSGLTSNGLAITLTKVGSDIVGSTTAGEVFRISVASNGTVTLTQSAELDHLPEDVDNNNDNNLISLANGKVLLSATVTVVDGDNDTATGTVSADLGGNISFEDDVPSVTINAVVDGG

-3313 SADLGGNIRFEDDVP
+3313 SADLGGNISFEDDVP

-3333 AVADSGI
+3333 AVVDGGI

-3491 IRFEDDVPSV
+3491 ISFEDDVPSV
-3501 TINAVADSG
+3501 TINAVVDGG

-3621 SNDNNLISLANGKV
+3621 NNDNNLISLANGKV

-3658 LGGNIRF
+3658 LGGNISF
-3665 EDDVPSVTINAVA
+3665 EDDVPSVTINAVV
-3678 DSGITLTTQDAQT
+3678 DGGITLTTQDAQT

-3789 VDNSNDNN
+3789 VDNN
-3797 LISLAN
+3797 
-3803 GKVLLSATVT
+3803 
-3813 VVDGDNDTATG
+3813 
-3824 TVSADLGGNIRFE
+3824 
-3837 DDVPSVTIN
+3837 
-3846 AVADSG
+3846 
-3852 ITLTTQD
+3852 
-3859 AQTIG
+3859 
-3864 SASDTATGSFAAAF
+3864 
-3878 LAAAVPSYGA
+3878 
-3888 DGPGTTTVSG
+3888 
-3898 YSLSVTDSNSGLTS
+3898 
-3912 NGLAITLTKVGSD
+3912 
-3925 IVGSTTAGEVFR
+3925 
-3937 ISVASNGT
+3937 
-3945 VTLTQSAELDHLPED
+3945 
-3960 VDNSNDNNLIS
+3960 
-3971 LANGKVLLSATVT
+3971 
-3984 VVDGDND
+3984 
-3991 TATGTVSADLGG
+3991 
-4003 NIRFEDDVPS
+4003 
-4013 VTINAVADS
+4013 
-4022 GITLTTQDAQ
+4022 
-4032 TIGSASD
+4032 
-4039 TATGSFAAAF
+4039 
-4049 LAAAVPSYGADG
+4049 
-4061 PGTTTVSG
+4061 
-4069 YSLSVTDSNSGLTSN
+4069 
-4084 GLAITLT
+4084 
-4091 KVGSDIVG
+4091 
-4099 STTAGEVFRISV
+4099 
-4111 ASNGT
+4111 
-4116 VTLTQSA
+4116 
-4123 ELDHLPED
+4123 
-4131 VDNSND
+4131 
-4137 NNLISLA
+4137 
-4144 NGKVLLSATV
+4144 
-4154 TVVDGDNDT
+4154 
-4163 ATGTVSADLGGNIR
+4163 
-4177 FEDDVPS
+4177 
-4184 VTINA
+4184 
-4189 VADSSITLTT
+4189 
-4199 QDAQTI
+4199 
-4205 GSASDTATG
+4205 
-4214 SFAAAFLAAAVPS
+4214 
-4227 YGADGPGTTTVS
+4227 
-4239 GYSLSVTDSNS
+4239 
-4250 GLTSNGLA
+4250 
-4258 ITLTKVGSDIVGSTT
+4258 
-4273 AGEVFRISV
+4273 
-4282 ASNGTVTLTQSA
+4282 
-4294 ELDHLPEDVD
+4294 
-4304 NSNDNNLISLANGKV
+4304 
-4319 LLSATVTVV
+4319 
-4328 DGDNDTATGT
+4328 
-4338 VSADLGGNIRF
+4338 
-4349 EDDVPS
+4349 
-4355 VTINAVA
+4355 
-4362 DSGIT
+4362 
-4367 LTTQDAQTIGSA
+4367 
-4379 SDTATGSFAAA
+4379 
-4390 FLAAAV
+4390 
-4396 PSYGADGP
+4396 
-4404 GTTTVSGYSLSVTD
+4404 
-4418 SNSGLTSNGLAITLT
+4418 
-4433 KVGSD
+4433 
-4438 IVGSTTAGEVFRIS
+4438 
-4452 VASNGTVTLTQSA
+4452 
-4465 ELDHLPETV
+4465 
-4474 DNSNDN
+4474 
-4480 NLISLANGKVLLS
+4480 
-4493 ATVTVVDGDNDT
+4493 
-4505 ATGTVSADLGGNIR
+4505 
-4519 FEDDVP
+4519 
-4525 SVTINAVADSSI
+4525 
-4537 TLTTQDAQTI
+4537 
-4547 GSASDTATGSFAAAF
+4547 
-4562 LAAAVPSY
+4562 
-4570 GADGPGT
+4570 
-4577 TTVSGYSLSV
+4577 
-4587 TDSNSGL
+4587 
-4594 TSNGLAITLTKVGS
+4594 
-4608 DIVGS
+4608 
-4613 TTAGEVFRISVASN
+4613 
-4627 GTVTLTQSAELD
+4627 
-4639 HLPEDVDNSNDN
+4639 NDN

-4691 EDDVPTAN
+4691 EDDVPTAKDN
-4699 PVTNAGQATQVQN
+4699 SVVITEAGLPPF
-4712 TNLMLI
+4712 NLVMVI
-4718 LDISGS
+4718 DTSGS
-4724 MDYDSGYQGMTRM
+4724 MLWQIGTSTNGSPNR
-4737 QVMQKSALE
+4737 LE
-4746 LLDKYSAYGN
+4746 LAKDALNHMIDSYVALGVPLVFTVIDFASGAVLIPQTSDPDVAKASISGLPTDGGGTNYNAPLVLAQNQLTADLANPALAGYETKVYFLSDGAPNEGN
-4756 VMVNIITFA
+4756 VPAGWTSFVNSNNVEVYAVGLNVSGNA
-4765 TSATNPTGVWVNVDT
+4765 T
-4780 AKAIILGLVST
+4780 AIAQLGLVEDHGDAVT
-4791 DSTNYDDALNEA
+4791 LVNNIYDLDATL
-4803 IKAFGDTGKLANA
+4803 
-4816 QNVSYFMSD
+4816 Q
-4825 GEPNANALSGSPATV
+4825 ATV
-4840 PDGNNSLGGG
+4840 PPPATGNVITDVDASAGVDSAGADTPVTVLQVSFTVSNPAAYVGVADSVNGNVVTFLVQGGTTGPMTTPLGGHLTVNADGSYSYTPPNDVAVDTQETFTYTIVDADGDTSSALLKILVLDTTPITASVFEDGLPAGLPGNNPALTTVAGSLAHMVVDSIGVNFGVGSTAGLPALTSGGVAITYSIIHGVGVDTLVAVAGSKPIFTLAVEADGDYTFTLQGPIDHALADGNDLELKALNLSSAITAHEGVDNVTLVRDFIVQVEDDVPVVMTPAMGVMLNQSGVT
-4850 DGIDGD
+4850 GIFLLDGD
-4856 GTTLTGEAKDWA
+4856 GTLSNNYGGDGGSIRFDSSLNGSSSGMTSGGLPVTYTLSSDGITLTAATAAGTVFIATLQPASGTYQVQMIGEVDGGQTTIDFNGGDYNFVGGNASWA
-4868 DFLKANDINSFA
+4868 GFNTIANDNSK
-4880 LGMGSGSTAS
+4880 
-4890 ALDPIAYNGVSEVNT
+4890 D
-4905 TSLIVTDFSQ
+4905 
-4915 LAATLLSTVVAP
+4915 LL
-4927 PLSGQLLNGGLTAST
+4927 LTAMT
-4942 GADGGWIGSITVA
+4942 NGADGGTVN
-4955 GVTYHYDQK
+4955 
-4964 TDISSVTG
+4964 
-4972 GTSAGTFNT
+4972 TSANT
-4981 ATNEW
+4981 
-4986 SISVAGGILKV
+4986 
-4997 DMDNGAYTFTPP
+4997 
-5009 SVIPSGGISQVFGYN
+5009 GGISSG
-5024 VIDHD
+5024 
-5029 GDTAASTLSLIINPA
+5029 ASVGSGEAMRI
-5044 IGPTVVRDDFVI
+5044 DFVI
-5056 TNQDPSTIPDWALLA
+5056 DLTGNPVSGGSYGNLA
-5071 NDTGPLAATQ
+5071 NQTHAFEAHYDVNGASALFTSISSGGSSVKVVARQDVDSDNDIGDGNKESLTAVAISYNGSTR
-5081 VITGVS
+5081 IVS
-5087 GAVGGTVTDG
+5087 IGAGMSQTVAVGGRSFTVNFTDDDPTSGVAYVATVVGVVSNTKLAAYTADGYNSLEFHYAAGSDFKIGDFGSSVATPGIPVSLQLPVTLTDG
-5097 AGSIVFDDTSGSATP
+5097 DGDAVHSNIGLSLLPEAPFTLDYDSSASGVNVT
-5112 STYDGSFNYTNSTTT
+5112 FNSTQGHAIGSDFGDSITGNSLDNILSGGDGDDLLYGMGGKDT
-5127 DPAKVFVDVQSGST
+5127 LVGGKGNDV
-5141 LTGSYLDEILIG
+5141 LDG
-5153 GSGNDTLNGNAGN
+5153 GSGNDTLYGEAGDDTLIGGIGN
-5166 DILLGGAG
+5166 DILQG
-5174 NDSLNGG
+5174 
-5181 EGNDI
+5181 
-5186 LVGGA
+5186 
-5191 GNDTLNGGSGNDTA
+5191 
-5205 SYLDSTAGVTVTVN
+5205 
-5219 GNNQITG
+5219 
-5226 GAGTDSLSNMENL
+5226 
-5239 IGSMFNDS
+5239 
-5247 LTGDGNA
+5247 GDGKD
-5254 NVLSGL
+5254 L
-5260 AGNDILIGGGG
+5260 LIGG
-5271 DDMLIGGAGSDTMTG
+5271 LGSDTMTG
-5286 GTGKDTFKWMAGD
+5286 GAGSDTFKWLAGD
-5299 AGGIDT
+5299 ADGSTDNIT
-5305 IKDFTTGAN
+5305 DFTLGNPTSG
-5314 GDVLDLSELLSGEH
+5314 GDVLDLSDLLVGVPSAANNNDLATALDNYLKFDTA
-5328 TNAATLDQYFNFASG
+5328 TN
-5343 PGSNKS
+5343 K
-5349 TLTIDLDGSGSASTT
+5349 LTIDTNGLTSGGSQLTVQFQGSLDLDHSGGLTT
-5364 HTIFFDNVDLTLGGT
+5364 NHD
-5379 RTDQQII
+5379 II
-5386 QDLLDQ
+5386 KQLLDD

>member
-1 MLADGSSRPLQK
+1 MRTQIIDKTVVVSSIEGSVQIVLADGSSRPLQK

-26 DDAKLIL
+26 DDAKLEL
-33 APYDESPA
+33 APYDDSPA

-139 EPVVDTQQV
+139 DPVVDTQQV

-354 DSVQSILTITIIPVD
+354 DSVQSILTITITPVD

-436 PQTIISPL
+436 PQTITSPL

-533 LVSLGGVGS
+533 LVSLGGVGT

-550 SAANVQA
+550 SAADVQA

-581 VASGLY
+581 VVSGLY

-666 TDADGDSASASVDL
+666 TDADGDSASAAVDL

-716 GVGGDGVASATLS
+716 GVGTDGVASATLS
-729 AANVQA
+729 AADVQA

-752 LALTGTNVA
+752 LALTGTNV
-761 SGLYAV
+761 V
-767 DPLAANG
+767 
-774 QGAAIVLNQVGN
+774 
-786 VITGSAGGVDYFTLT
+786 
-801 INPSTGEVTL
+801 
-811 ALLDNVWHG
+811 
-820 DTTNADDSV
+820 
-829 ALTLGQGVLTLV
+829 
-841 QTVTDADGDSA
+841 
-852 SASVDLGANGVF
+852 
-864 RFEDDGPR
+864 
-872 AGLAVEAPRLGATVD
+872 
-887 ESLVSLGGVG
+887 
-897 SDGVASATLSAA
+897 
-909 NVQAQFAPA
+909 
-918 FGADGAGSIGYSL
+918 
-931 ALTGTN
+931 
-937 VASGLY
+937 SGLY

-1031 ASVDLGAN
+1031 AAVDLGAN

-1049 RAGLAEEA
+1049 RAGLAVEA
-1057 PRLGATVD
+1057 PSLGATVD
-1065 ESLVSLGGVGGDG
+1065 ESLVSLGGVGTDG

-1085 AANVQAQFNP
+1085 AADVQAQFNP

-1114 NVASGLYAVD
+1114 NVVSGLYAVD
-1124 PLAANGQGAAIVLN
+1124 PAAANGQGAAIVLN
-1138 QVGNV
+1138 QMGNV

-1197 QTVTDADGDSASAS
+1197 QTVTDADGDSASAA

-1228 AGLAEEAPRLD
+1228 AGLAVEAPSLG

-1252 GGDGVASATLSAA
+1252 GTDGVASATLSAA
-1265 NVQAQFNP
+1265 DVQAQFNP

-1294 ASGLYAVDPLAANGQ
+1294 VSGLYAVDPAAANGQ
-1309 GAAIVLNQVGN
+1309 GAAIVLNQMGN

-1386 SASVDLGAN
+1386 SAAVDLGAN

-1404 PRAGLAVEAPR
+1404 PRAGLAVEAPS

-1424 VSLGGVGSDG
+1424 VSLGGVGTDG
-1434 VASATLSAANVQAQ
+1434 VASATLSAADVQAQ
-1448 FAPAFGADGA
+1448 FNPAFGADGA

-1467 TGTNVASGL
+1467 TGTNVVSGLYAVDPAAANGQGAAIVLNQMGNVITGSAGGVDYFTLTINPSTGEVTLALLDNVWHGDTTNADDSVALTLGQGVLTLVQTVTDADGDSASAAVDLGANGVFRFEDDGPRAGLAEEAPRLGATVDESLVSLGGVGTDGVASATLSAADVQAQFNPAFGADGAGSIGYSLALTGTNVVSGL

-1562 SASASVDLG
+1562 SASAAVDLG

-1586 LAEEAPRLGATVDES
+1586 LAVEAPSLGATVDES
-1601 LVSLGGVGGDGV
+1601 LVSLGGVGTDGV
-1613 ASATLSAANVQAQFN
+1613 ASATLSAADVQAQFN

-1641 SLALTGTNVAS
+1641 SLALTGTNVVS

-1658 PLAANGQGAAIVL
+1658 PAAANGQGAAIVL
-1671 NQVGNVITGSAG
+1671 NQMGNVITGSAG

-1737 DGDSASASVDL
+1737 DGDSASAAVDL

-1782 LGGVGGDGVASATLS
+1782 LGGVGTDGVASATLS
-1797 AANVQAQFNPAFGA
+1797 AADVQAQFNPAFGA

-1823 TGTNVAS
+1823 TGTNV
-1830 GLYAVDPLAANGQG
+1830 V
-1844 AAIVLNQV
+1844 
-1852 GNVITGSAG
+1852 
-1861 GVDYFT
+1861 
-1867 LTINPSTGEVTLA
+1867 
-1880 LLDNVWHGD
+1880 
-1889 TTNAD
+1889 
-1894 DSVALTLGQGVLTLV
+1894 
-1909 QTVTDADGDS
+1909 
-1919 ASASVD
+1919 
-1925 LGANGVFR
+1925 
-1933 FEDDGPRAGLAVEA
+1933 
-1947 PRLGATVDESL
+1947 
-1958 VSLGGV
+1958 
-1964 GGDGVASAT
+1964 
-1973 LSAAN
+1973 
-1978 VQAQFNPA
+1978 
-1986 FGADGAG
+1986 
-1993 SIGYSLA
+1993 
-2000 LTGTNVASGLY
+2000 
-2011 AVDPLAANGQGAAIV
+2011 
-2026 LNQVGN
+2026 
-2032 VITGSAGGVDYFTLT
+2032 
-2047 INPSTGEVTLALLDN
+2047 
-2062 VWHGDTTNADDSVA
+2062 
-2076 LTLGQGVLTLV
+2076 
-2087 QTVTDADGDSASASV
+2087 
-2102 DLGANGV
+2102 
-2109 FRFEDDGPRAGLA
+2109 
-2122 VEAPRLGAT
+2122 
-2131 VDESLVSLGGVGSD
+2131 
-2145 GVASATLSAANVQ
+2145 
-2158 AQFAPAFGADGAGSI
+2158 
-2173 GYSLALTGTNVASG
+2173 SG

-2273 DSASASVDLGA
+2273 DSASAAVDLGA

-2298 LAEEAPRLGAT
+2298 LAVEAPSLGAT

-2319 VGSDG
+2319 VGTDG
-2324 VASAS
+2324 VASAT
-2329 LSAANVQAQFN
+2329 LSAADVQAQFN

-2362 ASGLYA
+2362 VSGLYA

-2381 VLNQVGNVIT
+2381 VLNQMGNVIT

-2445 VTDADGDSASAS
+2445 VTDADGDSASAA

-2479 VADSGI
+2479 VADGGI

-2490 DAQTIGSASDTAT
+2490 DAQTIDAASDTAT

-2643 PSVTINAVADSGIT
+2643 PSVTINAVADGGIT
-2657 LTTQDAQTIG
+2657 LTTQDAQTIDA
-2667 SASDT
+2667 ASDT

-2820 AVADSGITLTTQD
+2820 AVADGGITLTTQD
-2833 AQTIGS
+2833 AQTIDA

-2986 SVTINAVADSGITL
+2986 SVTINAVADGGITL
-3000 TTQDAQTIG
+3000 TTQDAQTIDA
-3009 SASDTATGSFAA
+3009 ASDTATGSFAA

-3155 VPSVTINAVADSG
+3155 VPSVTINAVADGG
-3168 ITLTTQDAQTIGS
+3168 ITLTTQDAQTIDAASDTATGS
-3181 ASDTATGSFAAA
+3181 FAEVFRISVASNGTVTLTQSAELDHLPEDVDNSNDNNLISLANGKVLLSATVTVVDGDNDTATGTVSADLGGNIRFEDDVPSVTINAVADGGITLTTQDAQTIDAASDTATGSFAAA

-3333 AVADSGI
+3333 AVADGGI

-3350 GSASDTATGSFAAA
+3350 
-3364 FLAAAVP
+3364 
-3371 SYGADGPGTTTVSGY
+3371 
-3386 SLSVTDS
+3386 
-3393 NSGLTSNGLAITLTK
+3393 
-3408 VGSDIVGSTT
+3408 
-3418 AGEVFR
+3418 
-3424 ISVASNGTV
+3424 
-3433 TLTQSA
+3433 
-3439 ELDHL
+3439 
-3444 PEDVDN
+3444 
-3450 SNDNNLISL
+3450 
-3459 ANGKVLLSATVT
+3459 
-3471 VVDGDNDTATGTVSA
+3471 
-3486 DLGGN
+3486 
-3491 IRFEDDVPSV
+3491 
-3501 TINAVADSG
+3501 
-3510 ITLTTQDAQT
+3510 DA
-3520 IGSASDTA
+3520 
-3528 TGSFAAAFLAAAV
+3528 
-3541 PSYGADGPG
+3541 
-3550 TTTVSGYSLSVT
+3550 
-3562 DSNSGLTSNGLA
+3562 
-3574 ITLTKVGSDIV
+3574 
-3585 GSTTAG
+3585 
-3591 EVFRI
+3591 
-3596 SVASNGTVTLTQSAE
+3596 
-3611 LDHLPEDVDN
+3611 
-3621 SNDNNLISLANGKV
+3621 
-3635 LLSATVTVVDG
+3635 
-3646 DNDTATGTVSAD
+3646 
-3658 LGGNIRF
+3658 
-3665 EDDVPSVTINAVA
+3665 
-3678 DSGITLTTQDAQT
+3678 
-3691 IGSASD
+3691 
-3697 TATGSFAAAFL
+3697 
-3708 AAAVPSYGADGPGT
+3708 
-3722 TTVSGYSLSVTD
+3722 
-3734 SNSGL
+3734 
-3739 TSNGLAI
+3739 
-3746 TLTKVG
+3746 
-3752 SDIVGST
+3752 
-3759 TAGEVFRIS
+3759 
-3768 VASNG
+3768 
-3773 TVTLTQS
+3773 
-3780 AELDHLPED
+3780 
-3789 VDNSNDNN
+3789 
-3797 LISLAN
+3797 
-3803 GKVLLSATVT
+3803 
-3813 VVDGDNDTATG
+3813 
-3824 TVSADLGGNIRFE
+3824 
-3837 DDVPSVTIN
+3837 
-3846 AVADSG
+3846 
-3852 ITLTTQD
+3852 
-3859 AQTIG
+3859 
-3864 SASDTATGSFAAAF
+3864 
-3878 LAAAVPSYGA
+3878 
-3888 DGPGTTTVSG
+3888 
-3898 YSLSVTDSNSGLTS
+3898 
-3912 NGLAITLTKVGSD
+3912 
-3925 IVGSTTAGEVFR
+3925 
-3937 ISVASNGT
+3937 
-3945 VTLTQSAELDHLPED
+3945 
-3960 VDNSNDNNLIS
+3960 
-3971 LANGKVLLSATVT
+3971 
-3984 VVDGDND
+3984 
-3991 TATGTVSADLGG
+3991 
-4003 NIRFEDDVPS
+4003 
-4013 VTINAVADS
+4013 
-4022 GITLTTQDAQ
+4022 
-4032 TIGSASD
+4032 
-4039 TATGSFAAAF
+4039 
-4049 LAAAVPSYGADG
+4049 
-4061 PGTTTVSG
+4061 
-4069 YSLSVTDSNSGLTSN
+4069 
-4084 GLAITLT
+4084 
-4091 KVGSDIVG
+4091 
-4099 STTAGEVFRISV
+4099 
-4111 ASNGT
+4111 
-4116 VTLTQSA
+4116 
-4123 ELDHLPED
+4123 
-4131 VDNSND
+4131 
-4137 NNLISLA
+4137 
-4144 NGKVLLSATV
+4144 
-4154 TVVDGDNDT
+4154 
-4163 ATGTVSADLGGNIR
+4163 
-4177 FEDDVPS
+4177 
-4184 VTINA
+4184 
-4189 VADSSITLTT
+4189 
-4199 QDAQTI
+4199 
-4205 GSASDTATG
+4205 
-4214 SFAAAFLAAAVPS
+4214 
-4227 YGADGPGTTTVS
+4227 
-4239 GYSLSVTDSNS
+4239 
-4250 GLTSNGLA
+4250 
-4258 ITLTKVGSDIVGSTT
+4258 
-4273 AGEVFRISV
+4273 
-4282 ASNGTVTLTQSA
+4282 
-4294 ELDHLPEDVD
+4294 
-4304 NSNDNNLISLANGKV
+4304 
-4319 LLSATVTVV
+4319 
-4328 DGDNDTATGT
+4328 
-4338 VSADLGGNIRF
+4338 
-4349 EDDVPS
+4349 
-4355 VTINAVA
+4355 
-4362 DSGIT
+4362 
-4367 LTTQDAQTIGSA
+4367 
-4379 SDTATGSFAAA
+4379 
-4390 FLAAAV
+4390 
-4396 PSYGADGP
+4396 
-4404 GTTTVSGYSLSVTD
+4404 
-4418 SNSGLTSNGLAITLT
+4418 
-4433 KVGSD
+4433 
-4438 IVGSTTAGEVFRIS
+4438 
-4452 VASNGTVTLTQSA
+4452 
-4465 ELDHLPETV
+4465 
-4474 DNSNDN
+4474 
-4480 NLISLANGKVLLS
+4480 
-4493 ATVTVVDGDNDT
+4493 
-4505 ATGTVSADLGGNIR
+4505 
-4519 FEDDVP
+4519 
-4525 SVTINAVADSSI
+4525 
-4537 TLTTQDAQTI
+4537 
-4547 GSASDTATGSFAAAF
+4547 ASDTATGSFAAAF

-4803 IKAFGDTGKLANA
+4803 IKAFSDTGKLPNA

-4825 GEPNANALSGSPATV
+4825 GEPNANALSGSSATV

-5097 AGSIVFDDTSGSATP
+5097 AGSVVFDDTSGSATP
-5112 STYDGSFNYTNSTTT
+5112 SAYDGSFNYTNSTTT

-5141 LTGSYLDEILIG
+5141 LTGSYLDEVLIG

-5174 NDSLNGG
+5174 NDNLNGG

-5191 GNDTLNGGSGNDTA
+5191 GNDTLNGGNGNDTGF
-5205 SYLDSTAGVTVTVN
+5205 DP
-5219 GNNQITG
+5219 
-5226 GAGTDSLSNMENL
+5226 
-5239 IGSMFNDS
+5239 IGP
-5247 LTGDGNA
+5247 
-5254 NVLSGL
+5254 
-5260 AGNDILIGGGG
+5260 
-5271 DDMLIGGAGSDTMTG
+5271 
-5286 GTGKDTFKWMAGD
+5286 DTFPA
-5299 AGGIDT
+5299 
-5305 IKDFTTGAN
+5305 
-5314 GDVLDLSELLSGEH
+5314 
-5328 TNAATLDQYFNFASG
+5328 
-5343 PGSNKS
+5343 
-5349 TLTIDLDGSGSASTT
+5349 
-5364 HTIFFDNVDLTLGGT
+5364 
-5379 RTDQQII
+5379 
-5386 QDLLDQ
+5386 
-5392 GNLKVDP
+5392 

>member
-26 DDAKLIL
+26 DDAKLVL
-33 APYDESPA
+33 APYDDSPA

-139 EPVVDTQQV
+139 EPIVDTQQV

-269 NVVVTEDAAVSGNL
+269 NVVVTEDATVSGNL

-295 ATVTGFSWGGLA
+295 ATVTGFSWGGVA
-307 NTTLGTPVTLA
+307 NSILGTPVTLA

-354 DSVQSILTITIIPVD
+354 DSVQSILTITITPVD

-401 VTQSGIFTFSAAD
+401 VTQIGTFTFSAAD

-436 PQTIISPL
+436 PQTITSPL

-508 ILDDVPSVTLTT
+508 ILDDVPSVTLTS
-520 NSEGLGSVSVDES
+520 NSEGLDAVSVDES
-533 LVSLGGVGS
+533 LVSLGGAGT

-587 AVDPAAANGQGA
+587 AVDPATANGQGA

-666 TDADGDSASASVDL
+666 TDADGDSASAAVDL

-691 GPRAGLAEEA
+691 GPRAGLAVEA
-701 PRLGATVDESLVSLG
+701 PSLGATVDESLVSLG
-716 GVGGDGVASATLS
+716 GVGTDGVASATLS

-767 DPLAANG
+767 DPATANG

-801 INPSTGEVTL
+801 INPSSGEVTL

-852 SASVDLGANGVF
+852 SAAVDLGANGVF

-872 AGLAVEAPRLGATVD
+872 AGLAVEAPSLGATVD

-897 SDGVASATLSAA
+897 T
-909 NVQAQFAPA
+909 
-918 FGADGAGSIGYSL
+918 
-931 ALTGTN
+931 
-937 VASGLY
+937 
-943 AVDPAAAN
+943 
-951 GQGAAIVL
+951 
-959 NQVGNV
+959 
-965 ITGSAGGVDYF
+965 
-976 TLTINPSTGEVTLAL
+976 
-991 LDNVWHGDTTNA
+991 
-1003 DDSVALTL
+1003 
-1011 GQGVLTLVQ
+1011 
-1020 TVTDADGDSAS
+1020 
-1031 ASVDLGAN
+1031 
-1039 GVFRF
+1039 
-1044 EDDGP
+1044 
-1049 RAGLAEEA
+1049 
-1057 PRLGATVD
+1057 
-1065 ESLVSLGGVGGDG
+1065 DG

-1124 PLAANGQGAAIVLN
+1124 PATANGQGAAIVLN

-1154 TLTINPSTGEVT
+1154 TLTINPSSGEVT

-1197 QTVTDADGDSASAS
+1197 QTVTDADGDSASAA

-1228 AGLAEEAPRLD
+1228 AGLAVEAPSLG

-1252 GGDGVASATLSAA
+1252 GTDGVASATLSAA

-1294 ASGLYAVDPLAANGQ
+1294 ASGLYAVDPATANGQ

-1338 STGEVTL
+1338 SSGEVTL

-1386 SASVDLGAN
+1386 SAAVDLGAN

-1404 PRAGLAVEAPR
+1404 PRAGLAVEAPS

-1424 VSLGGVGSDG
+1424 VSLGGVG
-1434 VASATLSAANVQAQ
+1434 T
-1448 FAPAFGADGA
+1448 
-1458 GSIGYSLAL
+1458 
-1467 TGTNVASGL
+1467 
-1476 YAVDP
+1476 
-1481 AAANGQGAAIVLNQV
+1481 
-1496 GNVITGSAGG
+1496 
-1506 VDYFTLTINPSTG
+1506 
-1519 EVTLALLDNVW
+1519 
-1530 HGDTTNAD
+1530 
-1538 DSVALTLGQGV
+1538 
-1549 LTLVQTVT
+1549 
-1557 DADGD
+1557 
-1562 SASASVDLG
+1562 
-1571 ANGVFRFED
+1571 
-1580 DGPRAG
+1580 
-1586 LAEEAPRLGATVDES
+1586 
-1601 LVSLGGVGGDGV
+1601 DGV

-1658 PLAANGQGAAIVL
+1658 PATANGQGAAIVL

-1689 LTINPSTGEVTL
+1689 LTINPSSGEVTL

-1737 DGDSASASVDL
+1737 DGDSASAAVDL

-1763 GLAEEAPRLGATVD
+1763 GLAVEAPSLGATVD

-1782 LGGVGGDGVASATLS
+1782 LGGVGTDGVASATLS

-1830 GLYAVDPLAANGQG
+1830 GLYAVDPATANGQG

-1867 LTINPSTGEVTLA
+1867 LTINPSSGEVTLA

-1919 ASASVD
+1919 ASAAVD

-1947 PRLGATVDESL
+1947 PSLGATVDESL

-1964 GGDGVASAT
+1964 GTDGVASAT

-2011 AVDPLAANGQGAAIV
+2011 AVDPATANGQGAAIV

-2047 INPSTGEVTLALLDN
+2047 INPSSGEVTLALLDN

-2087 QTVTDADGDSASASV
+2087 QTVTDADGDSASA
-2102 DLGANGV
+2102 A
-2109 FRFEDDGPRAGLA
+2109 
-2122 VEAPRLGAT
+2122 
-2131 VDESLVSLGGVGSD
+2131 
-2145 GVASATLSAANVQ
+2145 
-2158 AQFAPAFGADGAGSI
+2158 
-2173 GYSLALTGTNVASG
+2173 
-2187 LYAVDPAAANG
+2187 
-2198 QGAAIV
+2198 
-2204 LNQVGNV
+2204 
-2211 ITGSAGGV
+2211 
-2219 DYFTLTINPSTGE
+2219 
-2232 VTLALL
+2232 
-2238 DNVWHGDTTNADD
+2238 
-2251 SVALTLGQG
+2251 
-2260 VLTLVQTV
+2260 
-2268 TDADG
+2268 
-2273 DSASASVDLGA
+2273 
-2284 NGVFRFEDDGPRAG
+2284 
-2298 LAEEAPRLGAT
+2298 
-2309 VDESL
+2309 
-2314 VSLGG
+2314 
-2319 VGSDG
+2319 
-2324 VASAS
+2324 
-2329 LSAANVQAQFN
+2329 
-2340 PAFGADGAGS
+2340 
-2350 IGYSLALTGTNV
+2350 
-2362 ASGLYA
+2362 
-2368 VDPAA
+2368 
-2373 ANGQGAAI
+2373 
-2381 VLNQVGNVIT
+2381 
-2391 GSAGGVDY
+2391 
-2399 FTLTINPSTGEVTL
+2399 
-2413 ALLDNVWHGDT
+2413 
-2424 TNADDSVALTLGQGV
+2424 
-2439 LTLVQT
+2439 
-2445 VTDADGDSASAS
+2445 

-2479 VADSGI
+2479 VADGGI

-2490 DAQTIGSASDTAT
+2490 DAQTIDAASDTAT

-2557 IVGSTTAGEVF
+2557 IVGSTSAGEVF

-2643 PSVTINAVADSGIT
+2643 PSVTINAVADGGIT
-2657 LTTQDAQTIG
+2657 LTTQDAQTIDA
-2667 SASDT
+2667 ASDT

-2733 TAGEVFRISVASN
+2733 SAGEVFRISVASN

-2820 AVADSGITLTTQD
+2820 AVADGGITLTTQD
-2833 AQTIGS
+2833 AQTIDA

-2899 IVGSTTAGEVFR
+2899 IVGSTSAGEVFR

-2986 SVTINAVADSGITL
+2986 SVTINAVADGGITL
-3000 TTQDAQTIG
+3000 TTQDAQTIDA
-3009 SASDTATGSFAA
+3009 ASDTATGSFAA

-3075 TAGEVFRISVASNGT
+3075 SAGEVFRISVASNGT

-3155 VPSVTINAVADSG
+3155 VPSVTINAVADGG
-3168 ITLTTQDAQTIGS
+3168 ITLTTQDAQTIDA

-3238 GSDIVGSTTAGEVF
+3238 GSDIVGSTSAGEVF

-3333 AVADSGI
+3333 AVADGGI

-3350 GSASDTATGSFAAA
+3350 DAASDTATGSFAAA

-3408 VGSDIVGSTT
+3408 VGSDIVGSTS

-3501 TINAVADSG
+3501 TINAVADGG

-3520 IGSASDTA
+3520 IDAASDTA

-3585 GSTTAG
+3585 GSTSAG

-3678 DSGITLTTQDAQT
+3678 DGGITLTTQDAQT
-3691 IGSASD
+3691 IDAASD

-3759 TAGEVFRIS
+3759 SAGEVFRIS

-3846 AVADSG
+3846 AVADGG

-3859 AQTIG
+3859 AQTIDA
-3864 SASDTATGSFAAAF
+3864 ASDTATGSFAAAF

-3925 IVGSTTAGEVFR
+3925 IVGST
-3937 ISVASNGT
+3937 S
-3945 VTLTQSAELDHLPED
+3945 
-3960 VDNSNDNNLIS
+3960 
-3971 LANGKVLLSATVT
+3971 
-3984 VVDGDND
+3984 
-3991 TATGTVSADLGG
+3991 
-4003 NIRFEDDVPS
+4003 
-4013 VTINAVADS
+4013 
-4022 GITLTTQDAQ
+4022 
-4032 TIGSASD
+4032 
-4039 TATGSFAAAF
+4039 
-4049 LAAAVPSYGADG
+4049 
-4061 PGTTTVSG
+4061 
-4069 YSLSVTDSNSGLTSN
+4069 
-4084 GLAITLT
+4084 
-4091 KVGSDIVG
+4091 
-4099 STTAGEVFRISV
+4099 
-4111 ASNGT
+4111 
-4116 VTLTQSA
+4116 
-4123 ELDHLPED
+4123 
-4131 VDNSND
+4131 
-4137 NNLISLA
+4137 
-4144 NGKVLLSATV
+4144 
-4154 TVVDGDNDT
+4154 
-4163 ATGTVSADLGGNIR
+4163 
-4177 FEDDVPS
+4177 
-4184 VTINA
+4184 
-4189 VADSSITLTT
+4189 
-4199 QDAQTI
+4199 
-4205 GSASDTATG
+4205 
-4214 SFAAAFLAAAVPS
+4214 
-4227 YGADGPGTTTVS
+4227 
-4239 GYSLSVTDSNS
+4239 
-4250 GLTSNGLA
+4250 
-4258 ITLTKVGSDIVGSTT
+4258 
-4273 AGEVFRISV
+4273 
-4282 ASNGTVTLTQSA
+4282 
-4294 ELDHLPEDVD
+4294 
-4304 NSNDNNLISLANGKV
+4304 
-4319 LLSATVTVV
+4319 
-4328 DGDNDTATGT
+4328 
-4338 VSADLGGNIRF
+4338 
-4349 EDDVPS
+4349 
-4355 VTINAVA
+4355 
-4362 DSGIT
+4362 
-4367 LTTQDAQTIGSA
+4367 
-4379 SDTATGSFAAA
+4379 
-4390 FLAAAV
+4390 
-4396 PSYGADGP
+4396 
-4404 GTTTVSGYSLSVTD
+4404 
-4418 SNSGLTSNGLAITLT
+4418 
-4433 KVGSD
+4433 
-4438 IVGSTTAGEVFRIS
+4438 
-4452 VASNGTVTLTQSA
+4452 
-4465 ELDHLPETV
+4465 
-4474 DNSNDN
+4474 
-4480 NLISLANGKVLLS
+4480 
-4493 ATVTVVDGDNDT
+4493 
-4505 ATGTVSADLGGNIR
+4505 
-4519 FEDDVP
+4519 
-4525 SVTINAVADSSI
+4525 
-4537 TLTTQDAQTI
+4537 
-4547 GSASDTATGSFAAAF
+4547 
-4562 LAAAVPSY
+4562 
-4570 GADGPGT
+4570 
-4577 TTVSGYSLSV
+4577 
-4587 TDSNSGL
+4587 
-4594 TSNGLAITLTKVGS
+4594 
-4608 DIVGS
+4608 
-4613 TTAGEVFRISVASN
+4613 AGEVFRISVASN

-4803 IKAFGDTGKLANA
+4803 IKAFGDTGKLPNA

-4825 GEPNANALSGSPATV
+4825 GEPNANALSGSSATV

-5097 AGSIVFDDTSGSATP
+5097 AGSVVFDDTSGSATP
-5112 STYDGSFNYTNSTTT
+5112 SAYDGSFNYTNSTTT

-5141 LTGSYLDEILIG
+5141 LTGSYLDEVLIG

-5174 NDSLNGG
+5174 NDNLNGG

-5191 GNDTLNGGSGNDTA
+5191 GNDTLNGGNGNDTA

-5271 DDMLIGGAGSDTMTG
+5271 DDMLIGGTGSDTMTG

-5299 AGGIDT
+5299 AGGVDT

>member
-354 DSVQSILTITIIPVD
+354 DSVQSILTITITPVD

-386 NEASLAGGSNPNAAA
+386 NEASLAGGSNSNAAA

-533 LVSLGGVGS
+533 LVSLGGVGG
-542 DGVASATL
+542 DGVASASL

-557 QFNPA
+557 QFAPA

-567 AGSIGYSLALTGTN
+567 AGSIGYSLALTGSN
-581 VASGLY
+581 VVSGLY

-625 PSTGEVTLALLDNVW
+625 PTTGEVTLALLDNVW

-716 GVGGDGVASATLS
+716 GVGGDGVASAS
-729 AANVQA
+729 
-735 QFNPAFGADGA
+735 
-746 GSIGYS
+746 
-752 LALTGTNVA
+752 
-761 SGLYAV
+761 
-767 DPLAANG
+767 
-774 QGAAIVLNQVGN
+774 
-786 VITGSAGGVDYFTLT
+786 
-801 INPSTGEVTL
+801 
-811 ALLDNVWHG
+811 
-820 DTTNADDSV
+820 
-829 ALTLGQGVLTLV
+829 
-841 QTVTDADGDSA
+841 
-852 SASVDLGANGVF
+852 
-864 RFEDDGPR
+864 
-872 AGLAVEAPRLGATVD
+872 
-887 ESLVSLGGVG
+887 
-897 SDGVASATLSAA
+897 LSAA

-976 TLTINPSTGEVTLAL
+976 TLTINPTTGEVTLAL

-1078 VASATLS
+1078 VASAS
-1085 AANVQAQFNP
+1085 
-1095 AFGADGAGSIGYSL
+1095 
-1109 ALTGT
+1109 
-1114 NVASGLYAVD
+1114 
-1124 PLAANGQGAAIVLN
+1124 
-1138 QVGNV
+1138 
-1143 ITGSA
+1143 
-1148 GGVDYF
+1148 
-1154 TLTINPSTGEVT
+1154 
-1166 LALLD
+1166 
-1171 NVWHGDTTNADD
+1171 
-1183 SVALTL
+1183 
-1189 GQGVLTLV
+1189 
-1197 QTVTDADGDSASAS
+1197 
-1211 VDLGANGVFRF
+1211 
-1222 EDDGPR
+1222 
-1228 AGLAEEAPRLD
+1228 
-1239 ATVDESLVSLGGV
+1239 
-1252 GGDGVASATLSAA
+1252 
-1265 NVQAQFNP
+1265 
-1273 AFGADGAGSIGYS
+1273 
-1286 LALTGTNV
+1286 
-1294 ASGLYAVDPLAANGQ
+1294 
-1309 GAAIVLNQVGN
+1309 
-1320 VITGSAGGVD
+1320 
-1330 YFTLTINP
+1330 
-1338 STGEVTL
+1338 
-1345 ALLDNVWHGD
+1345 
-1355 TTNADDS
+1355 
-1362 VALTLGQG
+1362 
-1370 VLTLVQTVT
+1370 
-1379 DADGDSA
+1379 
-1386 SASVDLGAN
+1386 
-1395 GVFRFEDDG
+1395 
-1404 PRAGLAVEAPR
+1404 
-1415 LGATVDESL
+1415 
-1424 VSLGGVGSDG
+1424 
-1434 VASATLSAANVQAQ
+1434 LSAANVQAQ

-1467 TGTNVASGL
+1467 TGSNVVSGL

-1506 VDYFTLTINPSTG
+1506 VDYFTLTINPTTG

-1613 ASATLSAANVQAQFN
+1613 ASASLSAANVQAQFA

-1641 SLALTGTNVAS
+1641 SLALTGSNVVS

-1658 PLAANGQGAAIVL
+1658 PATANGQGAAIVL

-1689 LTINPSTGEVTL
+1689 LTINPTTGEVTL

-1782 LGGVGGDGVASATLS
+1782 LGGVGGDGVASAS
-1797 AANVQAQFNPAFGA
+1797 
-1811 DGAGSIGYSLAL
+1811 
-1823 TGTNVAS
+1823 
-1830 GLYAVDPLAANGQG
+1830 
-1844 AAIVLNQV
+1844 
-1852 GNVITGSAG
+1852 
-1861 GVDYFT
+1861 
-1867 LTINPSTGEVTLA
+1867 
-1880 LLDNVWHGD
+1880 
-1889 TTNAD
+1889 
-1894 DSVALTLGQGVLTLV
+1894 
-1909 QTVTDADGDS
+1909 
-1919 ASASVD
+1919 
-1925 LGANGVFR
+1925 
-1933 FEDDGPRAGLAVEA
+1933 
-1947 PRLGATVDESL
+1947 
-1958 VSLGGV
+1958 
-1964 GGDGVASAT
+1964 
-1973 LSAAN
+1973 
-1978 VQAQFNPA
+1978 
-1986 FGADGAG
+1986 
-1993 SIGYSLA
+1993 
-2000 LTGTNVASGLY
+2000 
-2011 AVDPLAANGQGAAIV
+2011 
-2026 LNQVGN
+2026 
-2032 VITGSAGGVDYFTLT
+2032 
-2047 INPSTGEVTLALLDN
+2047 
-2062 VWHGDTTNADDSVA
+2062 
-2076 LTLGQGVLTLV
+2076 
-2087 QTVTDADGDSASASV
+2087 
-2102 DLGANGV
+2102 
-2109 FRFEDDGPRAGLA
+2109 
-2122 VEAPRLGAT
+2122 
-2131 VDESLVSLGGVGSD
+2131 
-2145 GVASATLSAANVQ
+2145 LSAANVQ

-2219 DYFTLTINPSTGE
+2219 DYFTLTINPTTGE

-2319 VGSDG
+2319 VGGDG

-2329 LSAANVQAQFN
+2329 LSAANVQAQFAPAFGADGAGSIGYSLALTGSN
-2340 PAFGADGAGS
+2340 VVSGLYAVDPATANGQGAAIVLNQVGNVITGSAGGVDYFTLTINPTTGEVTLALLDNVWHGDTTNADDSVALTLGQGVLTLVQTVTDADGDSASASVDLGANGVFRFEDDGPRAGLAEEAPRLGATVDESLVSLGGVGGDGVASASLSAANVQAQFAPAFGADGAGSIGYSLALTGSNVVSGLYAVDPATANGQGAAIVLNQVGNVITGSAGGVDYFTLTINPTTGEVTLALLDNVWHGDTTNADDSVALTLGQGVLTLVQTVTDADGDSASASVDLGANGVFRFEDDGPRAGLAEEAPRLGATVDESLVSLGGVGGDGVASASLSAANVQAQFAPAFGADGAGS

-2399 FTLTINPSTGEVTL
+2399 FTLTINPTTGEVTLALLDNVWHGDTTNADDSVALTLGQGVLTLVQTVTDADGDSASASVDLGANGVFRFEDDGPRAGLAEEAPRLGATVDESLVSLGGVGGDGVASASLSAANVQAQFAPAFGADGAGSIGYSLALTGSNVVSGLYAVDPATANGQGAAIVLNQVGNVITGSAGGVDYFTLTINPTTGEVTLALLDNVWHGDTTNADDSVALTLGQGVLTLVQTVTDADGDSASASVDLGANGVFRFEDDGPRAGLAEEAPRLGATVDESLVSLGGVGGDGVASASLSAANVQAQFAPAFGADGAGSIGYSLALTGSNVVSGLYAVDPATANGQGAAIVLNQVGNVITGSAGGVDYFTLTINPTTGEVTLALLDNVWHGDTTNADDSVALTLGQGVLTLVQTVTDADGDSASASVDLGANGVFRFEDDGPRAGLAEEAPRLGATVDESLVSLGGVGGDGVASASLSAANVQAQFAPAFGADGAGSIGYSLALTGTNVASGLYAVDPAAANGQGAAIVLNQVGNVITGSAGGVDYFTLTINPTTGEVTLALLDNVWHGDTTNADDSVALTLGQGVLTLVQTVTDADGDSASASVDLGANGVFRFEDDGPRAGLAEEAPRLGATVDESLVSLGGVGGDGVASASLSAANVQAQFAPAFGADGAGSIGYSLALTGTNVASGLYAVDPAAANGQGAAIVLNQVGNVITGSAGGVDYFTLTINPTTGEVTL

-2531 SLSVTDSNSGL
+2531 SLSVTDSSSGL

-2709 NSGLTSNGLAITLT
+2709 SSGLTSNGLAITLT

-2873 SLSVTDSNS
+2873 SLSVTDSSS

-3049 DSNSGLTSNGLAITL
+3049 DSSSGLTSNGLAITL

-3220 DSNSG
+3220 DSSSG

-3393 NSGLTSNGLAITLTK
+3393 SSGLTSNGLAITLTK

-3562 DSNSGLTSNGLA
+3562 DSSSGLTSNGLA

-3646 DNDTATGTVSAD
+3646 DNDTA
-3658 LGGNIRF
+3658 I
-3665 EDDVPSVTINAVA
+3665 
-3678 DSGITLTTQDAQT
+3678 
-3691 IGSASD
+3691 
-3697 TATGSFAAAFL
+3697 
-3708 AAAVPSYGADGPGT
+3708 
-3722 TTVSGYSLSVTD
+3722 
-3734 SNSGL
+3734 
-3739 TSNGLAI
+3739 
-3746 TLTKVG
+3746 
-3752 SDIVGST
+3752 
-3759 TAGEVFRIS
+3759 
-3768 VASNG
+3768 
-3773 TVTLTQS
+3773 
-3780 AELDHLPED
+3780 
-3789 VDNSNDNN
+3789 
-3797 LISLAN
+3797 
-3803 GKVLLSATVT
+3803 
-3813 VVDGDNDTATG
+3813 
-3824 TVSADLGGNIRFE
+3824 
-3837 DDVPSVTIN
+3837 
-3846 AVADSG
+3846 
-3852 ITLTTQD
+3852 
-3859 AQTIG
+3859 
-3864 SASDTATGSFAAAF
+3864 
-3878 LAAAVPSYGA
+3878 
-3888 DGPGTTTVSG
+3888 
-3898 YSLSVTDSNSGLTS
+3898 
-3912 NGLAITLTKVGSD
+3912 
-3925 IVGSTTAGEVFR
+3925 
-3937 ISVASNGT
+3937 
-3945 VTLTQSAELDHLPED
+3945 
-3960 VDNSNDNNLIS
+3960 
-3971 LANGKVLLSATVT
+3971 
-3984 VVDGDND
+3984 
-3991 TATGTVSADLGG
+3991 
-4003 NIRFEDDVPS
+4003 
-4013 VTINAVADS
+4013 
-4022 GITLTTQDAQ
+4022 
-4032 TIGSASD
+4032 
-4039 TATGSFAAAF
+4039 
-4049 LAAAVPSYGADG
+4049 
-4061 PGTTTVSG
+4061 
-4069 YSLSVTDSNSGLTSN
+4069 
-4084 GLAITLT
+4084 
-4091 KVGSDIVG
+4091 
-4099 STTAGEVFRISV
+4099 
-4111 ASNGT
+4111 
-4116 VTLTQSA
+4116 
-4123 ELDHLPED
+4123 
-4131 VDNSND
+4131 
-4137 NNLISLA
+4137 
-4144 NGKVLLSATV
+4144 
-4154 TVVDGDNDT
+4154 
-4163 ATGTVSADLGGNIR
+4163 
-4177 FEDDVPS
+4177 
-4184 VTINA
+4184 
-4189 VADSSITLTT
+4189 
-4199 QDAQTI
+4199 
-4205 GSASDTATG
+4205 
-4214 SFAAAFLAAAVPS
+4214 
-4227 YGADGPGTTTVS
+4227 
-4239 GYSLSVTDSNS
+4239 
-4250 GLTSNGLA
+4250 
-4258 ITLTKVGSDIVGSTT
+4258 
-4273 AGEVFRISV
+4273 
-4282 ASNGTVTLTQSA
+4282 
-4294 ELDHLPEDVD
+4294 
-4304 NSNDNNLISLANGKV
+4304 
-4319 LLSATVTVV
+4319 
-4328 DGDNDTATGT
+4328 
-4338 VSADLGGNIRF
+4338 
-4349 EDDVPS
+4349 
-4355 VTINAVA
+4355 
-4362 DSGIT
+4362 
-4367 LTTQDAQTIGSA
+4367 
-4379 SDTATGSFAAA
+4379 
-4390 FLAAAV
+4390 
-4396 PSYGADGP
+4396 
-4404 GTTTVSGYSLSVTD
+4404 
-4418 SNSGLTSNGLAITLT
+4418 
-4433 KVGSD
+4433 
-4438 IVGSTTAGEVFRIS
+4438 
-4452 VASNGTVTLTQSA
+4452 
-4465 ELDHLPETV
+4465 
-4474 DNSNDN
+4474 
-4480 NLISLANGKVLLS
+4480 
-4493 ATVTVVDGDNDT
+4493 
-4505 ATGTVSADLGGNIR
+4505 
-4519 FEDDVP
+4519 
-4525 SVTINAVADSSI
+4525 
-4537 TLTTQDAQTI
+4537 
-4547 GSASDTATGSFAAAF
+4547 
-4562 LAAAVPSY
+4562 
-4570 GADGPGT
+4570 
-4577 TTVSGYSLSV
+4577 
-4587 TDSNSGL
+4587 
-4594 TSNGLAITLTKVGS
+4594 
-4608 DIVGS
+4608 
-4613 TTAGEVFRISVASN
+4613 
-4627 GTVTLTQSAELD
+4627 
-4639 HLPEDVDNSNDN
+4639 
-4651 NLISLANG
+4651 
-4659 KVLLSATVT
+4659 
-4668 VVDGD
+4668 
-4673 NDTATGTVSADLG
+4673 GTVSADLG

>member
-1 MLADGSSRPLQK
+1 MRTQIIDKTVVVSSIEGSVQIVLADGSSRPLQK

-26 DDAKLIL
+26 DDAKLEL
-33 APYDESPA
+33 APYDDSPA

-139 EPVVDTQQV
+139 DPVVDTQQV

-354 DSVQSILTITIIPVD
+354 DSVQSILTITITPVD

-436 PQTIISPL
+436 PQTITSPL

-533 LVSLGGVGS
+533 LVSLGGVGT

-550 SAANVQA
+550 SAADVQA

-567 AGSIGYSLALTGTN
+567 AGSIGYSLALTGSN

-716 GVGGDGVASATLS
+716 GVGTDGVASATLS

-752 LALTGTNVA
+752 LALTGSNVA

-767 DPLAANG
+767 DPAAANGQGAAIVLNQVGNVITGSAGGVDYFTLTINPSTGEVTLALLDNVWHGDTTNADDSVALTLGQGVLTLVQTVTDADGDSASAAVDLGANGVFRFEDDGPRAGLAVEAPRLGATVDESLVSLGGAGTDGVASATLSAANVQAQFNPAFGADGAGSIGYSLALTGSNVASGLYAVDPAAANGQGAAIVLNQVGNVITGSAGGVDYFTLTINPSTGEVTLALLDNVWHGDTTNADDSVALTLGQGVLTLVQTVTDADGDSASAAVDLGANGVFRFEDDGPRAGLAVEAPRLGATVDESLVSLGGAGTDGVASATLSAANVQAQFNPAFGADGAGSIGYSLALTGSNVASGLYAVDPAAANGQGAAIVLNQVGNVITGSAGGVDYFTLTINPSTGEVTLALLDNVWHGDTTNADDSVALTLGQGVLTLVQTVTDADGDSASAAVDLGANGVFRFEDDGPRAGLAVEAPRLGATVDESLVSLGGAGTDGVASATLSAANVQAQFNPAFGADGAGSIGYSLALTGSNVASGLYAVDPAAANGQGAAIVLNQVGNVITGSAGGVDYFTLTINPSTGEVTLALLDNVWHGDTTNADDSVALTLGQGVLTLVQTVTDADGDSASAAVDLGANGVFRFEDDGPRAGLAVEAPSLGATVDESLVSLGGAGTDGVASATLSAANVQAQFNPAFGADGAGSIGYSLALTGSNVASGLYAVDPAAANGQGAAIVLNQVGNVITGSAGGVDYFTLTINPSTGEVTLALLDNVWHGDTTNADDSVALTLGQGVLTLVQTVTDADGDSASAAVDLGANGVFRFEDDGPRAGLAVEAPSLGATVDESLVSLGGAGTDGVASATLSAANVQAQFNPAFGADGAGSIGYSLALTGSNVASGLYAVDPAAANGQGAAIVLNQVGNVITGSAGGVDYFTLTINPSTGEVTLALLDNVWHGDTTNADDSVALTLGQGVLTLVQTVTDADGDSASAAVDLGANGVFRFEDDGPRAGLAVEAPSLGATVDESLVSLGGAGTDGVASATLSAANVQAQFNPAFGADGAGSIGYSLALTGSNVASGLYAVDPAAANGQGAAIVLNQVGNVITGSAGGVDYFTLTINPSTGEVTLALLDNVWHGDTTNADDSVALTLGQGVLTLVQTVTDADGDSASAAVDLGANGVFRFEDDGPRAGLAVEAPRLGATVDESLVSLGGVGSDGVASATLSAANVQAQFNPAFGADGAGSIGYSLALTGSNVASGLYAVDPAAANG

-909 NVQAQFAPA
+909 NVQAQFNPA

-931 ALTGTN
+931 ALTGTNVASGLYAVDPAAANGQGAAIVLNQVGNVITGSAGGVDYFTLTINQSTGEVTLALLDNVWHGDTTNADDSVALTLGQGVLTLVQTVTDADGDSASASVDLGANGVFRFEDDGPRAGLAEEAPRLGATVDESLVSLGGVGTDGVASATLSAANVQAQFNPAFGADGAGSIGYSLALTGSNVASGLYAVDPAAANGQGAAIVLNQVGNVITGSAGGVDYFTLTINPSTGEVTLALLDNVWHGDTTNADDSVALTLGQGVLTLVQTVTDADGDSASAAVDLGANGVFRFEDDGPRAGLAVEAPRLGATVDESLVSLGGAGTDGVASATLSAANVQAQFNPAFGADGAGSIGYSLALTGSNVASGLYAVDPAAANGQGAAIVLNQVGNVITGSAGGVDYFTLTINPSTGEVTLALLDNVWHGDTTNADDSVALTLGQGVLTLVQTVTDADGDSASAAVDLGANGVFRFEDDGPRAGLAVEAPRLGATVDESLVSLGGVGSDGVASATLSAANVQAQFNPAFGADGAGSIGYSLALTGSN

-1031 ASVDLGAN
+1031 ASVDLG
-1039 GVFRF
+1039 V
-1044 EDDGP
+1044 
-1049 RAGLAEEA
+1049 
-1057 PRLGATVD
+1057 
-1065 ESLVSLGGVGGDG
+1065 
-1078 VASATLS
+1078 
-1085 AANVQAQFNP
+1085 
-1095 AFGADGAGSIGYSL
+1095 
-1109 ALTGT
+1109 
-1114 NVASGLYAVD
+1114 
-1124 PLAANGQGAAIVLN
+1124 
-1138 QVGNV
+1138 
-1143 ITGSA
+1143 
-1148 GGVDYF
+1148 
-1154 TLTINPSTGEVT
+1154 
-1166 LALLD
+1166 
-1171 NVWHGDTTNADD
+1171 
-1183 SVALTL
+1183 
-1189 GQGVLTLV
+1189 
-1197 QTVTDADGDSASAS
+1197 
-1211 VDLGANGVFRF
+1211 
-1222 EDDGPR
+1222 
-1228 AGLAEEAPRLD
+1228 
-1239 ATVDESLVSLGGV
+1239 
-1252 GGDGVASATLSAA
+1252 
-1265 NVQAQFNP
+1265 
-1273 AFGADGAGSIGYS
+1273 
-1286 LALTGTNV
+1286 
-1294 ASGLYAVDPLAANGQ
+1294 
-1309 GAAIVLNQVGN
+1309 
-1320 VITGSAGGVD
+1320 
-1330 YFTLTINP
+1330 
-1338 STGEVTL
+1338 
-1345 ALLDNVWHGD
+1345 
-1355 TTNADDS
+1355 
-1362 VALTLGQG
+1362 
-1370 VLTLVQTVT
+1370 
-1379 DADGDSA
+1379 
-1386 SASVDLGAN
+1386 N

-1434 VASATLSAANVQAQ
+1434 VASAT
-1448 FAPAFGADGA
+1448 
-1458 GSIGYSLAL
+1458 
-1467 TGTNVASGL
+1467 
-1476 YAVDP
+1476 
-1481 AAANGQGAAIVLNQV
+1481 
-1496 GNVITGSAGG
+1496 
-1506 VDYFTLTINPSTG
+1506 
-1519 EVTLALLDNVW
+1519 
-1530 HGDTTNAD
+1530 
-1538 DSVALTLGQGV
+1538 
-1549 LTLVQTVT
+1549 
-1557 DADGD
+1557 
-1562 SASASVDLG
+1562 
-1571 ANGVFRFED
+1571 
-1580 DGPRAG
+1580 
-1586 LAEEAPRLGATVDES
+1586 
-1601 LVSLGGVGGDGV
+1601 
-1613 ASATLSAANVQAQFN
+1613 
-1628 PAFGADGAGSIGY
+1628 
-1641 SLALTGTNVAS
+1641 
-1652 GLYAVD
+1652 
-1658 PLAANGQGAAIVL
+1658 
-1671 NQVGNVITGSAG
+1671 
-1683 GVDYFT
+1683 
-1689 LTINPSTGEVTL
+1689 
-1701 ALLDNVWH
+1701 
-1709 GDTTNADDSVALTLG
+1709 
-1724 QGVLTLVQTVTDA
+1724 
-1737 DGDSASASVDL
+1737 
-1748 GANGVFRFEDDGPRA
+1748 
-1763 GLAEEAPRLGATVD
+1763 
-1777 ESLVS
+1777 
-1782 LGGVGGDGVASATLS
+1782 
-1797 AANVQAQFNPAFGA
+1797 
-1811 DGAGSIGYSLAL
+1811 
-1823 TGTNVAS
+1823 
-1830 GLYAVDPLAANGQG
+1830 
-1844 AAIVLNQV
+1844 
-1852 GNVITGSAG
+1852 
-1861 GVDYFT
+1861 
-1867 LTINPSTGEVTLA
+1867 
-1880 LLDNVWHGD
+1880 
-1889 TTNAD
+1889 
-1894 DSVALTLGQGVLTLV
+1894 
-1909 QTVTDADGDS
+1909 
-1919 ASASVD
+1919 
-1925 LGANGVFR
+1925 
-1933 FEDDGPRAGLAVEA
+1933 
-1947 PRLGATVDESL
+1947 
-1958 VSLGGV
+1958 
-1964 GGDGVASAT
+1964 
-1973 LSAAN
+1973 
-1978 VQAQFNPA
+1978 
-1986 FGADGAG
+1986 
-1993 SIGYSLA
+1993 
-2000 LTGTNVASGLY
+2000 
-2011 AVDPLAANGQGAAIV
+2011 
-2026 LNQVGN
+2026 
-2032 VITGSAGGVDYFTLT
+2032 
-2047 INPSTGEVTLALLDN
+2047 
-2062 VWHGDTTNADDSVA
+2062 
-2076 LTLGQGVLTLV
+2076 
-2087 QTVTDADGDSASASV
+2087 
-2102 DLGANGV
+2102 
-2109 FRFEDDGPRAGLA
+2109 
-2122 VEAPRLGAT
+2122 
-2131 VDESLVSLGGVGSD
+2131 
-2145 GVASATLSAANVQ
+2145 
-2158 AQFAPAFGADGAGSI
+2158 
-2173 GYSLALTGTNVASG
+2173 
-2187 LYAVDPAAANG
+2187 
-2198 QGAAIV
+2198 
-2204 LNQVGNV
+2204 
-2211 ITGSAGGV
+2211 
-2219 DYFTLTINPSTGE
+2219 
-2232 VTLALL
+2232 
-2238 DNVWHGDTTNADD
+2238 
-2251 SVALTLGQG
+2251 
-2260 VLTLVQTV
+2260 
-2268 TDADG
+2268 
-2273 DSASASVDLGA
+2273 
-2284 NGVFRFEDDGPRAG
+2284 
-2298 LAEEAPRLGAT
+2298 
-2309 VDESL
+2309 
-2314 VSLGG
+2314 
-2319 VGSDG
+2319 
-2324 VASAS
+2324 

-2399 FTLTINPSTGEVTL
+2399 FTLTINQSTGEVTL

-2445 VTDADGDSASAS
+2445 VTDADGDSASAA

-2479 VADSGI
+2479 VVDGGI

-2557 IVGSTTAGEVF
+2557 IVGSTSAGEVF

-2591 DVDNSNDNNLISLAN
+2591 TVDNSNDNNLISLANGKVLLSATVTVVDGDNDTATGTVSADLGGNIRFEDDVPSVTINAVVDGGITLTTQDAQTIGSASDTATGSFAAAFLAAAVPSYGADGPGTTTVSGYSLSVTDSNSGLTSNGLAITLTKVGSDIVGSTSAGEVFRISVASNGTVTLTQSAELDHLPETVDNSNDNNLISLANGKVLLSATVTVVDGDNDTATGTVSADLGGNIRFEDDVPSVTINAVVDGGITLTTQDAQTIGSASDTATGSFAAAFLAAAVPSYGADGPGTTTVSGYSLSVTDSNSGLTSNGLAITLTKVGSDIVGSTSAGEVFRISVASNGTVTLTQSAELDHLPETVDNSNDNNLISLAN

-2733 TAGEVFRISVASN
+2733 SAGEVFRISVASN

-2756 LDHLPEDVD
+2756 LDHLPETVD

-2899 IVGSTTAGEVFR
+2899 IVGSTSAGEVFR

-2931 PEDVDNSND
+2931 PETVDNSND

-3075 TAGEVFRISVASNGT
+3075 S
-3090 VTLTQSAELDHLPED
+3090 
-3105 VDNSNDNNL
+3105 
-3114 ISLANG
+3114 
-3120 KVLLSATVTVVDGDN
+3120 
-3135 DTATGTVS
+3135 
-3143 ADLGGNI
+3143 
-3150 RFEDD
+3150 
-3155 VPSVTINAVADSG
+3155 
-3168 ITLTTQDAQTIGS
+3168 
-3181 ASDTATGSFAAA
+3181 
-3193 FLAAAVPSYGADGPG
+3193 
-3208 TTTVSGYSLSVT
+3208 
-3220 DSNSG
+3220 
-3225 LTSNGLA
+3225 
-3232 ITLTKV
+3232 
-3238 GSDIVGSTTAGEVF
+3238 
-3252 RISVASNGT
+3252 
-3261 VTLTQSAELDHL
+3261 
-3273 PEDVDNSNDNNLISL
+3273 
-3288 ANGKVLLSATVT
+3288 
-3300 VVDGDNDTATGTV
+3300 
-3313 SADLGGNIRFEDDVP
+3313 
-3328 SVTIN
+3328 
-3333 AVADSGI
+3333 
-3340 TLTTQDAQTI
+3340 
-3350 GSASDTATGSFAAA
+3350 
-3364 FLAAAVP
+3364 
-3371 SYGADGPGTTTVSGY
+3371 
-3386 SLSVTDS
+3386 
-3393 NSGLTSNGLAITLTK
+3393 
-3408 VGSDIVGSTT
+3408 
-3418 AGEVFR
+3418 
-3424 ISVASNGTV
+3424 
-3433 TLTQSA
+3433 
-3439 ELDHL
+3439 
-3444 PEDVDN
+3444 
-3450 SNDNNLISL
+3450 
-3459 ANGKVLLSATVT
+3459 
-3471 VVDGDNDTATGTVSA
+3471 
-3486 DLGGN
+3486 
-3491 IRFEDDVPSV
+3491 
-3501 TINAVADSG
+3501 
-3510 ITLTTQDAQT
+3510 
-3520 IGSASDTA
+3520 
-3528 TGSFAAAFLAAAV
+3528 
-3541 PSYGADGPG
+3541 
-3550 TTTVSGYSLSVT
+3550 
-3562 DSNSGLTSNGLA
+3562 
-3574 ITLTKVGSDIV
+3574 
-3585 GSTTAG
+3585 
-3591 EVFRI
+3591 
-3596 SVASNGTVTLTQSAE
+3596 
-3611 LDHLPEDVDN
+3611 
-3621 SNDNNLISLANGKV
+3621 
-3635 LLSATVTVVDG
+3635 
-3646 DNDTATGTVSAD
+3646 
-3658 LGGNIRF
+3658 
-3665 EDDVPSVTINAVA
+3665 
-3678 DSGITLTTQDAQT
+3678 
-3691 IGSASD
+3691 
-3697 TATGSFAAAFL
+3697 
-3708 AAAVPSYGADGPGT
+3708 
-3722 TTVSGYSLSVTD
+3722 
-3734 SNSGL
+3734 
-3739 TSNGLAI
+3739 
-3746 TLTKVG
+3746 
-3752 SDIVGST
+3752 
-3759 TAGEVFRIS
+3759 
-3768 VASNG
+3768 
-3773 TVTLTQS
+3773 
-3780 AELDHLPED
+3780 
-3789 VDNSNDNN
+3789 
-3797 LISLAN
+3797 
-3803 GKVLLSATVT
+3803 
-3813 VVDGDNDTATG
+3813 
-3824 TVSADLGGNIRFE
+3824 
-3837 DDVPSVTIN
+3837 
-3846 AVADSG
+3846 
-3852 ITLTTQD
+3852 
-3859 AQTIG
+3859 
-3864 SASDTATGSFAAAF
+3864 
-3878 LAAAVPSYGA
+3878 
-3888 DGPGTTTVSG
+3888 
-3898 YSLSVTDSNSGLTS
+3898 
-3912 NGLAITLTKVGSD
+3912 
-3925 IVGSTTAGEVFR
+3925 
-3937 ISVASNGT
+3937 
-3945 VTLTQSAELDHLPED
+3945 
-3960 VDNSNDNNLIS
+3960 
-3971 LANGKVLLSATVT
+3971 
-3984 VVDGDND
+3984 
-3991 TATGTVSADLGG
+3991 
-4003 NIRFEDDVPS
+4003 
-4013 VTINAVADS
+4013 
-4022 GITLTTQDAQ
+4022 
-4032 TIGSASD
+4032 
-4039 TATGSFAAAF
+4039 
-4049 LAAAVPSYGADG
+4049 
-4061 PGTTTVSG
+4061 
-4069 YSLSVTDSNSGLTSN
+4069 
-4084 GLAITLT
+4084 
-4091 KVGSDIVG
+4091 
-4099 STTAGEVFRISV
+4099 
-4111 ASNGT
+4111 
-4116 VTLTQSA
+4116 
-4123 ELDHLPED
+4123 
-4131 VDNSND
+4131 
-4137 NNLISLA
+4137 
-4144 NGKVLLSATV
+4144 
-4154 TVVDGDNDT
+4154 
-4163 ATGTVSADLGGNIR
+4163 
-4177 FEDDVPS
+4177 
-4184 VTINA
+4184 
-4189 VADSSITLTT
+4189 
-4199 QDAQTI
+4199 
-4205 GSASDTATG
+4205 
-4214 SFAAAFLAAAVPS
+4214 
-4227 YGADGPGTTTVS
+4227 
-4239 GYSLSVTDSNS
+4239 
-4250 GLTSNGLA
+4250 
-4258 ITLTKVGSDIVGSTT
+4258 
-4273 AGEVFRISV
+4273 
-4282 ASNGTVTLTQSA
+4282 
-4294 ELDHLPEDVD
+4294 
-4304 NSNDNNLISLANGKV
+4304 
-4319 LLSATVTVV
+4319 
-4328 DGDNDTATGT
+4328 
-4338 VSADLGGNIRF
+4338 
-4349 EDDVPS
+4349 
-4355 VTINAVA
+4355 
-4362 DSGIT
+4362 
-4367 LTTQDAQTIGSA
+4367 
-4379 SDTATGSFAAA
+4379 
-4390 FLAAAV
+4390 
-4396 PSYGADGP
+4396 
-4404 GTTTVSGYSLSVTD
+4404 
-4418 SNSGLTSNGLAITLT
+4418 
-4433 KVGSD
+4433 
-4438 IVGSTTAGEVFRIS
+4438 AGEVFRIS

-4465 ELDHLPETV
+4465 ELDHLPET
-4474 DNSNDN
+4474 
-4480 NLISLANGKVLLS
+4480 
-4493 ATVTVVDGDNDT
+4493 
-4505 ATGTVSADLGGNIR
+4505 
-4519 FEDDVP
+4519 
-4525 SVTINAVADSSI
+4525 
-4537 TLTTQDAQTI
+4537 
-4547 GSASDTATGSFAAAF
+4547 
-4562 LAAAVPSY
+4562 
-4570 GADGPGT
+4570 
-4577 TTVSGYSLSV
+4577 
-4587 TDSNSGL
+4587 
-4594 TSNGLAITLTKVGS
+4594 
-4608 DIVGS
+4608 
-4613 TTAGEVFRISVASN
+4613 
-4627 GTVTLTQSAELD
+4627 
-4639 HLPEDVDNSNDN
+4639 VDNSNDN

-4803 IKAFGDTGKLANA
+4803 IKAFGDTGKLPNA

-4825 GEPNANALSGSPATV
+4825 GEPNANALSGSSATV

-5097 AGSIVFDDTSGSATP
+5097 AGSVVFDDTSGSATP
-5112 STYDGSFNYTNSTTT
+5112 SAYDGSFNYTNSTTT

-5141 LTGSYLDEILIG
+5141 LTGSYLDEVLIG

-5174 NDSLNGG
+5174 NDNLNGG

-5191 GNDTLNGGSGNDTA
+5191 GNDTLNGGNGNDTA

-5219 GNNQITG
+5219 GNNQSTG

-5271 DDMLIGGAGSDTMTG
+5271 DDMLIGGTGSDTMTG

-5299 AGGIDT
+5299 AGGVDT